1 MRAKRASQRAAA
13 LLCAAALLVNL
24 ISTAWAASAFLRV
37 GSASAVPGET
47 RSVYVS
53 GSNLDKLAGVQGIVS
68 YDNTALELTGA
79 AMVGAFS
86 ALGTVNTETAGQVS
100 FNGACLDGI
109 SGSQNILRLDFRVRP
124 DAAAG
129 EYLLDILIENAY
141 NTGLGAVPLNGAPG
155 VFTVTEP
162 QSTTKTLYFYSGSS
176 VSTLHKGE
184 QVSITACTY
193 GSQGLAAG
201 KLEFRYDAALFTYV
215 AAEPLAALS
224 GAVKSLDAS
233 RAGYVSAAFASEE
246 EIPGGELLR
255 LTLEAVADV
264 DADTS
269 VTFAA
274 SELYDTALAAMN
286 GVGFTQALT
295 LRKTEVTPE
304 TPALRVTMPAA
315 ARTDETITAVAVLD
329 SGSGLAAADFC
340 ISYDT
345 ALLTCTGV
353 KVSAGMESVD
363 GVCIVTNP
371 NFDGGQVK
379 FTFICEKGFVDE
391 AVLLTMTFQPEKEG
405 TVTLTPAIATSAVG
419 ADRQPIA
426 LDMCAAS
433 CEVKDPFFE
442 VTFRDEDGTVLSRQ
456 SVRYR
461 AAAVPPDAVKAPDEA
476 HHYELAGWGGDY
488 SSITADA
495 EFTARYTAIPHTE
508 VVDKAVEP
516 TCTKA
521 GLTEGK
527 HCSVC
532 GEVLVE
538 QEVVPAKGHTEVVDK
553 AVEPTC
559 TKTGLTEGKHCSV
572 CGEVLVEQTIV
583 PAKGHSWDSGK
594 ITIVPTCT
602 GTGVK
607 TYTCT
612 ACAATRTETVSATGH
627 TVVTVAKVEP
637 TCTQPGRAAGTK
649 CSVCGEVLSGL
660 TEIKATGHTEVIDAA
675 VEPTCTK
682 TGLTEGKHCSVCNK
696 VLVKQTIVPAKG
708 HSWDSGKITIAPT
721 CTGTGV
727 KTYTCTAC
735 AATRTETVSA
745 TGHTVV
751 TVAKVE
757 PTCTQPGRAAG
768 TKCSVCGEVLSG
780 LTEIKA
786 TGHTEVIDKAVA
798 PTCTKTGLTEGKHC
812 SVCSA
817 VLVEQKVVPAKGHIE
832 VVDKAVEPTCTETGL
847 TEGKHC
853 SVCGEVQVE
862 QEVVPAK
869 GHTEVIDKAV
879 EPTCTETGLTEGKHC
894 SVCGAVLV
902 EQEIVPAKGHTEVID
917 KTVKPTCTETGLTE
931 GKHCSVCNKVLVKQ
945 TIVPAKGH
953 RWDGGKITAAPTCT
967 GTGVKTYTCTACAAT
982 RTETVSATGHT
993 VVTVAKVEPTCTQPG
1008 RAAGTKCSVCGE
1020 ILSGLTEIKAT
1031 GHTEVIDAAVEPTC
1045 TETGLTEGKHC
1056 SVCNAV
1062 LVEQRVVPAKGHTE
1076 VVDKAVEPTC
1086 TETGLAEGKH
1096 CSVCNAVL
1104 VEQEVVPAKGHTEVI
1119 DKAVEPTCTET
1130 GLTEGKRCSVCGE
1143 VLVKQEVVPAKG
1155 HTEVIDKAVEPTCTK
1170 MGLTEG
1176 KHCSVCNAVLVEQ
1189 KVVPAKRHTEVIDK
1203 AVAPTCTKTGLT
1215 EGKHCSVCSAVLVE
1229 QEIVPAKGH
1238 IEVVDK
1244 AVEPT
1249 CTKTGLTEG
1258 KHCSVCSAVL
1268 VEQEIVPAKGHT
1280 EVVDK
1285 AVEPTC
1291 TETGLTEGKHCSV
1304 CGEVLVEQK
1313 VVPAKG
1319 HTEVIDK
1326 AVAPTCTK
1334 TGLTEG
1340 KHCSVCGEVLVE
1352 QEVVPAKGHTEVVD
1366 KAVEPTCTETGL
1378 TEGKHCSVC
1387 SAVLVEQEVVPAK
1400 GHTEVVD
1407 KAVEPTCTKTGLTEG
1422 KHCSVCGEVLVEQE
1436 VVPALGFTVSGSV
1449 AGVTDNAMVTLLKD
1463 GVVAARGDV
1472 RADGGFLLSGLRIGA
1487 GTYTLRVDGGGCV
1500 AWEMPV
1506 ALSDDSGS
1514 ANVACLL
1521 RRIGDV
1527 NGDGTGA
1534 EDALQCTLDL
1544 QTLYDYLA
1552 LRQVPGSFCDS
1563 ADAARN
1569 ELLVRYFLRLA
1580 DVNEDGQV
1588 DILDYQRLYLLARN
1602 G

>member
-1 MRAKRASQRAAA
+1 MRAKCASRRAAA

-37 GSASAVPGET
+37 GSASAAPGET

-68 YDNTALELTGA
+68 YDSAALELTGA

-109 SGSQNILRLDFRVRP
+109 SGSQSILRLDFRVRP

-141 NTGLGAVPLNGAPG
+141 NTGLVAVPLSGASG

-162 QSTTKTLYFYSGSS
+162 QSTTKTLYFCSGSS

-184 QVSITACTY
+184 QVSITARTY

-201 KLEFRYDAALFTYV
+201 KLEFRYDAVLFTCV
-215 AAEPLAALS
+215 AAELLSALS
-224 GAVKSLDAS
+224 GAMKSLDTS

-315 ARTDETITAVAVLD
+315 ARTNETITAVATLD

-371 NFDGGQVK
+371 NFDGGQVN

-391 AVLLTMTFQPEKEG
+391 AELLTMTFQPEKEG
-405 TVTLTPAIATSAVG
+405 TVTLTPTVTTSAVG

-442 VTFRDEDGTVLSRQ
+442 VTFRDEDGAVLSRQ

-476 HHYELAGWGGDY
+476 HHYELAGWSGDY

-508 VVDKAVEP
+508 A
-516 TCTKA
+516 
-521 GLTEGK
+521 
-527 HCSVC
+527 
-532 GEVLVE
+532 
-538 QEVVPAKGHTEVVDK
+538 VDK

-572 CGEVLVEQTIV
+572 C
-583 PAKGHSWDSGK
+583 
-594 ITIVPTCT
+594 
-602 GTGVK
+602 
-607 TYTCT
+607 
-612 ACAATRTETVSATGH
+612 SA
-627 TVVTVAKVEP
+627 
-637 TCTQPGRAAGTK
+637 
-649 CSVCGEVLSGL
+649 
-660 TEIKATGHTEVIDAA
+660 
-675 VEPTCTK
+675 
-682 TGLTEGKHCSVCNK
+682 
-696 VLVKQTIVPAKG
+696 
-708 HSWDSGKITIAPT
+708 
-721 CTGTGV
+721 
-727 KTYTCTAC
+727 
-735 AATRTETVSA
+735 
-745 TGHTVV
+745 
-751 TVAKVE
+751 
-757 PTCTQPGRAAG
+757 
-768 TKCSVCGEVLSG
+768 
-780 LTEIKA
+780 
-786 TGHTEVIDKAVA
+786 
-798 PTCTKTGLTEGKHC
+798 
-812 SVCSA
+812 
-817 VLVEQKVVPAKGHIE
+817 
-832 VVDKAVEPTCTETGL
+832 
-847 TEGKHC
+847 
-853 SVCGEVQVE
+853 
-862 QEVVPAK
+862 
-869 GHTEVIDKAV
+869 
-879 EPTCTETGLTEGKHC
+879 
-894 SVCGAVLV
+894 
-902 EQEIVPAKGHTEVID
+902 
-917 KTVKPTCTETGLTE
+917 
-931 GKHCSVCNKVLVKQ
+931 
-945 TIVPAKGH
+945 
-953 RWDGGKITAAPTCT
+953 
-967 GTGVKTYTCTACAAT
+967 
-982 RTETVSATGHT
+982 
-993 VVTVAKVEPTCTQPG
+993 
-1008 RAAGTKCSVCGE
+1008 
-1020 ILSGLTEIKAT
+1020 
-1031 GHTEVIDAAVEPTC
+1031 
-1045 TETGLTEGKHC
+1045 
-1056 SVCNAV
+1056 
-1062 LVEQRVVPAKGHTE
+1062 
-1076 VVDKAVEPTC
+1076 
-1086 TETGLAEGKH
+1086 
-1096 CSVCNAVL
+1096 
-1104 VEQEVVPAKGHTEVI
+1104 
-1119 DKAVEPTCTET
+1119 
-1130 GLTEGKRCSVCGE
+1130 

-1155 HTEVIDKAVEPTCTK
+1155 HTEVI
-1170 MGLTEG
+1170 
-1176 KHCSVCNAVLVEQ
+1176 
-1189 KVVPAKRHTEVIDK
+1189 
-1203 AVAPTCTKTGLT
+1203 
-1215 EGKHCSVCSAVLVE
+1215 
-1229 QEIVPAKGH
+1229 
-1238 IEVVDK
+1238 DK

-1268 VEQEIVPAKGHT
+1268 VEQK
-1280 EVVDK
+1280 
-1285 AVEPTC
+1285 
-1291 TETGLTEGKHCSV
+1291 
-1304 CGEVLVEQK
+1304 
-1313 VVPAKG
+1313 
-1319 HTEVIDK
+1319 
-1326 AVAPTCTK
+1326 
-1334 TGLTEG
+1334 
-1340 KHCSVCGEVLVE
+1340 
-1352 QEVVPAKGHTEVVD
+1352 
-1366 KAVEPTCTETGL
+1366 
-1378 TEGKHCSVC
+1378 
-1387 SAVLVEQEVVPAK
+1387 
-1400 GHTEVVD
+1400 
-1407 KAVEPTCTKTGLTEG
+1407 
-1422 KHCSVCGEVLVEQE
+1422 

-1521 RRIGDV
+1521 LRIGDV

>member
-1 MRAKRASQRAAA
+1 MRAKCASRRAAA

-37 GSASAVPGET
+37 CSASAAPGET

-53 GSNLDKLAGVQGIVS
+53 GSNLEALAGVQGIVS
-68 YDNTALELTGA
+68 YDSAALELTGA
-79 AMVGAFS
+79 AVVGAFS

-109 SGSQNILRLDFRVRP
+109 SGSQNILRLDFRVKA
-124 DAAAG
+124 DAAPG
-129 EYLLDILIENAY
+129 DYLLDILIENAY
-141 NTGLGAVPLNGAPG
+141 NTGLVTVPLSGVSG

-184 QVSITACTY
+184 QVSITARTY

-201 KLEFRYDAALFTYV
+201 KLEFRYDAALFTCV
-215 AAEPLAALS
+215 TAEPLAALS
-224 GAVKSLDAS
+224 GAVKSLDTS

-329 SGSGLAAADFC
+329 RGSGLAAADFC

-379 FTFICEKGFVDE
+379 FTFICEKGFADGAELV
-391 AVLLTMTFQPEKEG
+391 TMTFQPTKEG
-405 TVTLTPAIATSAVG
+405 AVTLTPTVATSAVG
-419 ADRQPIA
+419 VDRRPIA

-433 CEVKDPFFE
+433 CEVKDPFFA

-508 VVDKAVEP
+508 VVEKAVEP
-516 TCTKA
+516 TCTK
-521 GLTEGK
+521 
-527 HCSVC
+527 
-532 GEVLVE
+532 
-538 QEVVPAKGHTEVVDK
+538 
-553 AVEPTC
+553 
-559 TKTGLTEGKHCSV
+559 
-572 CGEVLVEQTIV
+572 
-583 PAKGHSWDSGK
+583 
-594 ITIVPTCT
+594 
-602 GTGVK
+602 
-607 TYTCT
+607 
-612 ACAATRTETVSATGH
+612 
-627 TVVTVAKVEP
+627 
-637 TCTQPGRAAGTK
+637 
-649 CSVCGEVLSGL
+649 
-660 TEIKATGHTEVIDAA
+660 
-675 VEPTCTK
+675 
-682 TGLTEGKHCSVCNK
+682 
-696 VLVKQTIVPAKG
+696 
-708 HSWDSGKITIAPT
+708 
-721 CTGTGV
+721 
-727 KTYTCTAC
+727 
-735 AATRTETVSA
+735 
-745 TGHTVV
+745 
-751 TVAKVE
+751 
-757 PTCTQPGRAAG
+757 
-768 TKCSVCGEVLSG
+768 
-780 LTEIKA
+780 
-786 TGHTEVIDKAVA
+786 
-798 PTCTKTGLTEGKHC
+798 
-812 SVCSA
+812 
-817 VLVEQKVVPAKGHIE
+817 
-832 VVDKAVEPTCTETGL
+832 
-847 TEGKHC
+847 
-853 SVCGEVQVE
+853 
-862 QEVVPAK
+862 
-869 GHTEVIDKAV
+869 
-879 EPTCTETGLTEGKHC
+879 
-894 SVCGAVLV
+894 
-902 EQEIVPAKGHTEVID
+902 
-917 KTVKPTCTETGLTE
+917 
-931 GKHCSVCNKVLVKQ
+931 
-945 TIVPAKGH
+945 
-953 RWDGGKITAAPTCT
+953 
-967 GTGVKTYTCTACAAT
+967 
-982 RTETVSATGHT
+982 
-993 VVTVAKVEPTCTQPG
+993 
-1008 RAAGTKCSVCGE
+1008 
-1020 ILSGLTEIKAT
+1020 
-1031 GHTEVIDAAVEPTC
+1031 
-1045 TETGLTEGKHC
+1045 
-1056 SVCNAV
+1056 
-1062 LVEQRVVPAKGHTE
+1062 
-1076 VVDKAVEPTC
+1076 
-1086 TETGLAEGKH
+1086 
-1096 CSVCNAVL
+1096 
-1104 VEQEVVPAKGHTEVI
+1104 
-1119 DKAVEPTCTET
+1119 
-1130 GLTEGKRCSVCGE
+1130 
-1143 VLVKQEVVPAKG
+1143 
-1155 HTEVIDKAVEPTCTK
+1155 
-1170 MGLTEG
+1170 
-1176 KHCSVCNAVLVEQ
+1176 
-1189 KVVPAKRHTEVIDK
+1189 
-1203 AVAPTCTKTGLT
+1203 
-1215 EGKHCSVCSAVLVE
+1215 
-1229 QEIVPAKGH
+1229 
-1238 IEVVDK
+1238 
-1244 AVEPT
+1244 
-1249 CTKTGLTEG
+1249 
-1258 KHCSVCSAVL
+1258 
-1268 VEQEIVPAKGHT
+1268 
-1280 EVVDK
+1280 
-1285 AVEPTC
+1285 
-1291 TETGLTEGKHCSV
+1291 TGLTEGKHCSV

-1326 AVAPTCTK
+1326 AVEPTCTE

-1340 KHCSVCGEVLVE
+1340 KHCSVCNAVLVE
-1352 QEVVPAKGHTEVVD
+1352 QKIVPAKGHTEVVD
-1366 KAVEPTCTETGL
+1366 KAVAPTCTKTGL

-1387 SAVLVEQEVVPAK
+1387 SAVLVEQK
-1400 GHTEVVD
+1400 
-1407 KAVEPTCTKTGLTEG
+1407 
-1422 KHCSVCGEVLVEQE
+1422 

-1449 AGVTDNAMVTLLKD
+1449 AGATDNAMVTLLKD

-1514 ANVACLL
+1514 ANVACWLL
-1521 RRIGDV
+1521 RIGDV

-1563 ADAARN
+1563 TDAARN

-1580 DVNEDGQV
+1580 DVNEDGRV

>member
-1 MRAKRASQRAAA
+1 MKAKRASRRAAA

-37 GSASAVPGET
+37 GSASAAPGET

-53 GSNLDKLAGVQGIVS
+53 GSNLEALAGVQGIVS
-68 YDNTALELTGA
+68 YDDTALELTGA

-141 NTGLGAVPLNGAPG
+141 NTGLATVPLSGASG

-201 KLEFRYDAALFTYV
+201 KLEFRYDAALFTCV

-224 GAVKSLDAS
+224 GAVKSLDTS

-264 DADTS
+264 NADTS

-286 GVGFTQALT
+286 GVGFTRALA
-295 LRKTEVTPE
+295 LRKAEVTPE
-304 TPALRVTMPAA
+304 VPALRVTMPAA
-315 ARTDETITAVAVLD
+315 ARTNKTITAVATLD

-363 GVCIVTNP
+363 GVCIETNP
-371 NFDGGQVK
+371 KIDGGQVK
-379 FTFICEKGFVDE
+379 FTFICAKGFADGAELV
-391 AVLLTMTFQPEKEG
+391 TMTFQPKKEG
-405 TVTLTPAIATSAVG
+405 AVTLTPTITTSAVG
-419 ADRQPIA
+419 ADRRPIA

-508 VVDKAVEP
+508 A
-516 TCTKA
+516 
-521 GLTEGK
+521 
-527 HCSVC
+527 
-532 GEVLVE
+532 
-538 QEVVPAKGHTEVVDK
+538 
-553 AVEPTC
+553 
-559 TKTGLTEGKHCSV
+559 
-572 CGEVLVEQTIV
+572 
-583 PAKGHSWDSGK
+583 
-594 ITIVPTCT
+594 
-602 GTGVK
+602 
-607 TYTCT
+607 
-612 ACAATRTETVSATGH
+612 
-627 TVVTVAKVEP
+627 
-637 TCTQPGRAAGTK
+637 
-649 CSVCGEVLSGL
+649 
-660 TEIKATGHTEVIDAA
+660 
-675 VEPTCTK
+675 
-682 TGLTEGKHCSVCNK
+682 
-696 VLVKQTIVPAKG
+696 
-708 HSWDSGKITIAPT
+708 
-721 CTGTGV
+721 
-727 KTYTCTAC
+727 
-735 AATRTETVSA
+735 
-745 TGHTVV
+745 
-751 TVAKVE
+751 
-757 PTCTQPGRAAG
+757 
-768 TKCSVCGEVLSG
+768 
-780 LTEIKA
+780 
-786 TGHTEVIDKAVA
+786 
-798 PTCTKTGLTEGKHC
+798 
-812 SVCSA
+812 
-817 VLVEQKVVPAKGHIE
+817 
-832 VVDKAVEPTCTETGL
+832 
-847 TEGKHC
+847 
-853 SVCGEVQVE
+853 
-862 QEVVPAK
+862 
-869 GHTEVIDKAV
+869 
-879 EPTCTETGLTEGKHC
+879 
-894 SVCGAVLV
+894 
-902 EQEIVPAKGHTEVID
+902 
-917 KTVKPTCTETGLTE
+917 
-931 GKHCSVCNKVLVKQ
+931 
-945 TIVPAKGH
+945 
-953 RWDGGKITAAPTCT
+953 
-967 GTGVKTYTCTACAAT
+967 
-982 RTETVSATGHT
+982 
-993 VVTVAKVEPTCTQPG
+993 
-1008 RAAGTKCSVCGE
+1008 
-1020 ILSGLTEIKAT
+1020 
-1031 GHTEVIDAAVEPTC
+1031 
-1045 TETGLTEGKHC
+1045 
-1056 SVCNAV
+1056 
-1062 LVEQRVVPAKGHTE
+1062 
-1076 VVDKAVEPTC
+1076 
-1086 TETGLAEGKH
+1086 
-1096 CSVCNAVL
+1096 
-1104 VEQEVVPAKGHTEVI
+1104 
-1119 DKAVEPTCTET
+1119 
-1130 GLTEGKRCSVCGE
+1130 
-1143 VLVKQEVVPAKG
+1143 
-1155 HTEVIDKAVEPTCTK
+1155 
-1170 MGLTEG
+1170 
-1176 KHCSVCNAVLVEQ
+1176 
-1189 KVVPAKRHTEVIDK
+1189 
-1203 AVAPTCTKTGLT
+1203 
-1215 EGKHCSVCSAVLVE
+1215 
-1229 QEIVPAKGH
+1229 
-1238 IEVVDK
+1238 
-1244 AVEPT
+1244 
-1249 CTKTGLTEG
+1249 
-1258 KHCSVCSAVL
+1258 
-1268 VEQEIVPAKGHT
+1268 
-1280 EVVDK
+1280 
-1285 AVEPTC
+1285 
-1291 TETGLTEGKHCSV
+1291 
-1304 CGEVLVEQK
+1304 
-1313 VVPAKG
+1313 
-1319 HTEVIDK
+1319 
-1326 AVAPTCTK
+1326 
-1334 TGLTEG
+1334 
-1340 KHCSVCGEVLVE
+1340 
-1352 QEVVPAKGHTEVVD
+1352 VD

-1387 SAVLVEQEVVPAK
+1387 SAVLVK
-1400 GHTEVVD
+1400 
-1407 KAVEPTCTKTGLTEG
+1407 
-1422 KHCSVCGEVLVEQE
+1422 QE

-1449 AGVTDNAMVTLLKD
+1449 AGATDNAMVTLLKD

-1521 RRIGDV
+1521 LRIGDV

-1563 ADAARN
+1563 PDAARN

-1580 DVNEDGQV
+1580 DVNEDGRV

>member
-1 MRAKRASQRAAA
+1 MKAKRASQRAAA

-37 GSASAVPGET
+37 GRASAAPGET

-53 GSNLDKLAGVQGIVS
+53 GSNLEALAGVQGMVS
-68 YDNTALELTGA
+68 YDDTALELTGA

-86 ALGTVNTETAGQVS
+86 ALGTVNTETAGRVS
-100 FNGACLDGI
+100 FNGACLGGI
-109 SGSQNILRLDFRVRP
+109 SGSQSILRLDFRVRP

-141 NTGLGAVPLNGAPG
+141 NTGLVAVPLSGASG
-155 VFTVTEP
+155 VFAVAEP
-162 QSTTKTLYFYSGSS
+162 QTTTKTLYFYSGSS
-176 VSTLHKGE
+176 VPTLHKGE

-201 KLEFRYDAALFTYV
+201 KLEFRYDAALFTCV

-224 GAVKSLDAS
+224 GAVKSLDTS

-295 LRKTEVTPE
+295 LRRAEVTPE

-315 ARTDETITAVAVLD
+315 ARTNETITAVATLD

-363 GVCIVTNP
+363 GVCIETNP
-371 NFDGGQVK
+371 KIDGGQVK
-379 FTFICEKGFVDE
+379 FTFICAKGFADGAELV
-391 AVLLTMTFQPEKEG
+391 TMTFQPKKEG
-405 TVTLTPAIATSAVG
+405 AVTLTPTVTTSAVG
-419 ADRQPIA
+419 ADRRPIA

-461 AAAVPPDAVKAPDEA
+461 AAAVPPDAVRAPDEA

-508 VVDKAVEP
+508 A
-516 TCTKA
+516 
-521 GLTEGK
+521 
-527 HCSVC
+527 
-532 GEVLVE
+532 
-538 QEVVPAKGHTEVVDK
+538 
-553 AVEPTC
+553 
-559 TKTGLTEGKHCSV
+559 
-572 CGEVLVEQTIV
+572 
-583 PAKGHSWDSGK
+583 
-594 ITIVPTCT
+594 
-602 GTGVK
+602 
-607 TYTCT
+607 
-612 ACAATRTETVSATGH
+612 
-627 TVVTVAKVEP
+627 
-637 TCTQPGRAAGTK
+637 
-649 CSVCGEVLSGL
+649 
-660 TEIKATGHTEVIDAA
+660 
-675 VEPTCTK
+675 
-682 TGLTEGKHCSVCNK
+682 
-696 VLVKQTIVPAKG
+696 
-708 HSWDSGKITIAPT
+708 
-721 CTGTGV
+721 
-727 KTYTCTAC
+727 
-735 AATRTETVSA
+735 
-745 TGHTVV
+745 
-751 TVAKVE
+751 
-757 PTCTQPGRAAG
+757 
-768 TKCSVCGEVLSG
+768 
-780 LTEIKA
+780 
-786 TGHTEVIDKAVA
+786 
-798 PTCTKTGLTEGKHC
+798 
-812 SVCSA
+812 
-817 VLVEQKVVPAKGHIE
+817 
-832 VVDKAVEPTCTETGL
+832 
-847 TEGKHC
+847 
-853 SVCGEVQVE
+853 
-862 QEVVPAK
+862 
-869 GHTEVIDKAV
+869 
-879 EPTCTETGLTEGKHC
+879 
-894 SVCGAVLV
+894 
-902 EQEIVPAKGHTEVID
+902 
-917 KTVKPTCTETGLTE
+917 
-931 GKHCSVCNKVLVKQ
+931 
-945 TIVPAKGH
+945 
-953 RWDGGKITAAPTCT
+953 
-967 GTGVKTYTCTACAAT
+967 
-982 RTETVSATGHT
+982 
-993 VVTVAKVEPTCTQPG
+993 
-1008 RAAGTKCSVCGE
+1008 
-1020 ILSGLTEIKAT
+1020 
-1031 GHTEVIDAAVEPTC
+1031 
-1045 TETGLTEGKHC
+1045 
-1056 SVCNAV
+1056 
-1062 LVEQRVVPAKGHTE
+1062 
-1076 VVDKAVEPTC
+1076 
-1086 TETGLAEGKH
+1086 
-1096 CSVCNAVL
+1096 
-1104 VEQEVVPAKGHTEVI
+1104 
-1119 DKAVEPTCTET
+1119 
-1130 GLTEGKRCSVCGE
+1130 
-1143 VLVKQEVVPAKG
+1143 
-1155 HTEVIDKAVEPTCTK
+1155 
-1170 MGLTEG
+1170 
-1176 KHCSVCNAVLVEQ
+1176 
-1189 KVVPAKRHTEVIDK
+1189 
-1203 AVAPTCTKTGLT
+1203 
-1215 EGKHCSVCSAVLVE
+1215 
-1229 QEIVPAKGH
+1229 
-1238 IEVVDK
+1238 VDK

-1268 VEQEIVPAKGHT
+1268 VEQEVVKANGHT

-1285 AVEPTC
+1285 AAE
-1291 TETGLTEGKHCSV
+1291 
-1304 CGEVLVEQK
+1304 
-1313 VVPAKG
+1313 
-1319 HTEVIDK
+1319 
-1326 AVAPTCTK
+1326 PTCTK

-1352 QEVVPAKGHTEVVD
+1352 QEVVPAKGHTEVID
-1366 KAVEPTCTETGL
+1366 AAVEPTCTE
-1378 TEGKHCSVC
+1378 
-1387 SAVLVEQEVVPAK
+1387 
-1400 GHTEVVD
+1400 
-1407 KAVEPTCTKTGLTEG
+1407 TGLTEG

-1449 AGVTDNAMVTLLKD
+1449 VGVTDNAMVTLLKD

-1521 RRIGDV
+1521 LRIGDV

-1552 LRQVPGSFCDS
+1552 LGQVPGSFCDS

>member
-1 MRAKRASQRAAA
+1 MRAKRASRRAAA

-37 GSASAVPGET
+37 GSASAAPGET

-53 GSNLDKLAGVQGIVS
+53 GSNLEALAGVQGIVS
-68 YDNTALELTGA
+68 YDDTALELTGA

-109 SGSQNILRLDFRVRP
+109 SGSQSILRLDFRVRP

-141 NTGLGAVPLNGAPG
+141 NTDPVAVPLSGASG

-184 QVSITACTY
+184 QVSITARTY

-201 KLEFRYDAALFTYV
+201 KLEFRYDAALFTCV
-215 AAEPLAALS
+215 AAEPLSALS
-224 GAVKSLDAS
+224 GAMKSLDIS

-255 LTLEAVADV
+255 LTLEEVADV

-286 GVGFTQALT
+286 GIGFTQTLT

-304 TPALRVTMPAA
+304 TPALRVTVPAA

-329 SGSGLAAADFC
+329 RGSGLAGADFC
-340 ISYDT
+340 VSYDT

-371 NFDGGQVK
+371 KIDGGQVK
-379 FTFICEKGFVDE
+379 FTFICAKGFADE
-391 AVLLTMTFQPEKEG
+391 AVLLTMTFQPKKEG
-405 TVTLTPAIATSAVG
+405 AVTLTPTDTTSAVG
-419 ADRQPIA
+419 ADRRPIA

-516 TCTKA
+516 TCTK
-521 GLTEGK
+521 
-527 HCSVC
+527 
-532 GEVLVE
+532 
-538 QEVVPAKGHTEVVDK
+538 
-553 AVEPTC
+553 
-559 TKTGLTEGKHCSV
+559 
-572 CGEVLVEQTIV
+572 
-583 PAKGHSWDSGK
+583 
-594 ITIVPTCT
+594 
-602 GTGVK
+602 
-607 TYTCT
+607 
-612 ACAATRTETVSATGH
+612 
-627 TVVTVAKVEP
+627 
-637 TCTQPGRAAGTK
+637 
-649 CSVCGEVLSGL
+649 
-660 TEIKATGHTEVIDAA
+660 
-675 VEPTCTK
+675 
-682 TGLTEGKHCSVCNK
+682 
-696 VLVKQTIVPAKG
+696 
-708 HSWDSGKITIAPT
+708 
-721 CTGTGV
+721 
-727 KTYTCTAC
+727 
-735 AATRTETVSA
+735 
-745 TGHTVV
+745 
-751 TVAKVE
+751 
-757 PTCTQPGRAAG
+757 
-768 TKCSVCGEVLSG
+768 
-780 LTEIKA
+780 
-786 TGHTEVIDKAVA
+786 
-798 PTCTKTGLTEGKHC
+798 
-812 SVCSA
+812 
-817 VLVEQKVVPAKGHIE
+817 
-832 VVDKAVEPTCTETGL
+832 
-847 TEGKHC
+847 
-853 SVCGEVQVE
+853 
-862 QEVVPAK
+862 
-869 GHTEVIDKAV
+869 
-879 EPTCTETGLTEGKHC
+879 
-894 SVCGAVLV
+894 
-902 EQEIVPAKGHTEVID
+902 
-917 KTVKPTCTETGLTE
+917 
-931 GKHCSVCNKVLVKQ
+931 
-945 TIVPAKGH
+945 
-953 RWDGGKITAAPTCT
+953 
-967 GTGVKTYTCTACAAT
+967 
-982 RTETVSATGHT
+982 
-993 VVTVAKVEPTCTQPG
+993 
-1008 RAAGTKCSVCGE
+1008 
-1020 ILSGLTEIKAT
+1020 
-1031 GHTEVIDAAVEPTC
+1031 
-1045 TETGLTEGKHC
+1045 
-1056 SVCNAV
+1056 
-1062 LVEQRVVPAKGHTE
+1062 
-1076 VVDKAVEPTC
+1076 
-1086 TETGLAEGKH
+1086 
-1096 CSVCNAVL
+1096 
-1104 VEQEVVPAKGHTEVI
+1104 
-1119 DKAVEPTCTET
+1119 
-1130 GLTEGKRCSVCGE
+1130 
-1143 VLVKQEVVPAKG
+1143 
-1155 HTEVIDKAVEPTCTK
+1155 
-1170 MGLTEG
+1170 
-1176 KHCSVCNAVLVEQ
+1176 
-1189 KVVPAKRHTEVIDK
+1189 
-1203 AVAPTCTKTGLT
+1203 
-1215 EGKHCSVCSAVLVE
+1215 
-1229 QEIVPAKGH
+1229 
-1238 IEVVDK
+1238 
-1244 AVEPT
+1244 
-1249 CTKTGLTEG
+1249 
-1258 KHCSVCSAVL
+1258 
-1268 VEQEIVPAKGHT
+1268 
-1280 EVVDK
+1280 
-1285 AVEPTC
+1285 
-1291 TETGLTEGKHCSV
+1291 
-1304 CGEVLVEQK
+1304 
-1313 VVPAKG
+1313 
-1319 HTEVIDK
+1319 
-1326 AVAPTCTK
+1326 

-1352 QEVVPAKGHTEVVD
+1352 QEVVPAKGHTEVID
-1366 KAVEPTCTETGL
+1366 AAVEPTCTKTGL

-1387 SAVLVEQEVVPAK
+1387 GEVLVEQEVVKAK
-1400 GHTEVVD
+1400 GHTEVID
-1407 KAVEPTCTKTGLTEG
+1407 GAVEPTCTKTGLTEG

-1449 AGVTDNAMVTLLKD
+1449 AGATDNAMVTLLKD

-1521 RRIGDV
+1521 LRIGDV

-1534 EDALQCTLDL
+1534 EDALPCTLDL

-1552 LRQVPGSFCDS
+1552 LRQVPGSFYDS

>member
-1 MRAKRASQRAAA
+1 MKAKRASRRAAA

-37 GSASAVPGET
+37 GSASAAPGET

-53 GSNLDKLAGVQGIVS
+53 GSNLEALAGVEGIVS

-129 EYLLDILIENAY
+129 EYLLGILIENAY
-141 NTGLGAVPLNGAPG
+141 NTGLVTVSLSGASG

-184 QVSITACTY
+184 QVSITARTY

-201 KLEFRYDAALFTYV
+201 KLEFRYDAALFTCV
-215 AAEPLAALS
+215 AAEPLSALS
-224 GAVKSLDAS
+224 GAMKSLDTS

-255 LTLEAVADV
+255 LTLEAAADV

-286 GVGFTQALT
+286 GIGFTQALT

-315 ARTDETITAVAVLD
+315 ARTNETITAVAVLD
-329 SGSGLAAADFC
+329 RGSGLAAADFC

-363 GVCIVTNP
+363 GVCIETNP
-371 NFDGGQVK
+371 KIDGGHVK
-379 FTFICEKGFVDE
+379 FTFICEKGLADGAELVT
-391 AVLLTMTFQPEKEG
+391 VTFQPKKEG
-405 TVTLTPAIATSAVG
+405 AVTLTPTVTTSAVG

-442 VTFRDEDGTVLSRQ
+442 VTFRDEGGTVLSRQ

-516 TCTKA
+516 TCT
-521 GLTEGK
+521 
-527 HCSVC
+527 
-532 GEVLVE
+532 
-538 QEVVPAKGHTEVVDK
+538 
-553 AVEPTC
+553 
-559 TKTGLTEGKHCSV
+559 
-572 CGEVLVEQTIV
+572 
-583 PAKGHSWDSGK
+583 
-594 ITIVPTCT
+594 
-602 GTGVK
+602 
-607 TYTCT
+607 
-612 ACAATRTETVSATGH
+612 
-627 TVVTVAKVEP
+627 
-637 TCTQPGRAAGTK
+637 
-649 CSVCGEVLSGL
+649 
-660 TEIKATGHTEVIDAA
+660 
-675 VEPTCTK
+675 
-682 TGLTEGKHCSVCNK
+682 
-696 VLVKQTIVPAKG
+696 
-708 HSWDSGKITIAPT
+708 
-721 CTGTGV
+721 
-727 KTYTCTAC
+727 
-735 AATRTETVSA
+735 
-745 TGHTVV
+745 
-751 TVAKVE
+751 
-757 PTCTQPGRAAG
+757 
-768 TKCSVCGEVLSG
+768 
-780 LTEIKA
+780 
-786 TGHTEVIDKAVA
+786 
-798 PTCTKTGLTEGKHC
+798 
-812 SVCSA
+812 
-817 VLVEQKVVPAKGHIE
+817 
-832 VVDKAVEPTCTETGL
+832 
-847 TEGKHC
+847 
-853 SVCGEVQVE
+853 
-862 QEVVPAK
+862 
-869 GHTEVIDKAV
+869 
-879 EPTCTETGLTEGKHC
+879 
-894 SVCGAVLV
+894 
-902 EQEIVPAKGHTEVID
+902 
-917 KTVKPTCTETGLTE
+917 
-931 GKHCSVCNKVLVKQ
+931 
-945 TIVPAKGH
+945 
-953 RWDGGKITAAPTCT
+953 
-967 GTGVKTYTCTACAAT
+967 
-982 RTETVSATGHT
+982 
-993 VVTVAKVEPTCTQPG
+993 
-1008 RAAGTKCSVCGE
+1008 
-1020 ILSGLTEIKAT
+1020 
-1031 GHTEVIDAAVEPTC
+1031 
-1045 TETGLTEGKHC
+1045 ETGLTEGKHC

-1062 LVEQRVVPAKGHTE
+1062 LVEQEVVKAKGHTE
-1076 VVDKAVEPTC
+1076 VVDKAVAPTC
-1086 TETGLAEGKH
+1086 TVT
-1096 CSVCNAVL
+1096 
-1104 VEQEVVPAKGHTEVI
+1104 
-1119 DKAVEPTCTET
+1119 
-1130 GLTEGKRCSVCGE
+1130 
-1143 VLVKQEVVPAKG
+1143 
-1155 HTEVIDKAVEPTCTK
+1155 
-1170 MGLTEG
+1170 GLTEG

-1189 KVVPAKRHTEVIDK
+1189 
-1203 AVAPTCTKTGLT
+1203 
-1215 EGKHCSVCSAVLVE
+1215 
-1229 QEIVPAKGH
+1229 EIVPAKGH
-1238 IEVVDK
+1238 TEVVDK

-1268 VEQEIVPAKGHT
+1268 VEQE
-1280 EVVDK
+1280 
-1285 AVEPTC
+1285 
-1291 TETGLTEGKHCSV
+1291 
-1304 CGEVLVEQK
+1304 
-1313 VVPAKG
+1313 
-1319 HTEVIDK
+1319 
-1326 AVAPTCTK
+1326 
-1334 TGLTEG
+1334 
-1340 KHCSVCGEVLVE
+1340 
-1352 QEVVPAKGHTEVVD
+1352 
-1366 KAVEPTCTETGL
+1366 
-1378 TEGKHCSVC
+1378 
-1387 SAVLVEQEVVPAK
+1387 
-1400 GHTEVVD
+1400 
-1407 KAVEPTCTKTGLTEG
+1407 
-1422 KHCSVCGEVLVEQE
+1422 

-1449 AGVTDNAMVTLLKD
+1449 DGATDNAMVTLLKD

-1521 RRIGDV
+1521 LRIGDV

>member
-1 MRAKRASQRAAA
+1 MKAKRASRRAAA

-37 GSASAVPGET
+37 GSASAAPGET

-53 GSNLDKLAGVQGIVS
+53 GSNLEALAGVQGIVS
-68 YDNTALELTGA
+68 YDDTALELTGA

-109 SGSQNILRLDFRVRP
+109 SGSQSILRLDFRVRP

-141 NTGLGAVPLNGAPG
+141 NTGLVTVSLSGASG

-201 KLEFRYDAALFTYV
+201 KLEFRYDAALFTCV

-255 LTLEAVADV
+255 LTLEAAADV

-286 GVGFTQALT
+286 GIGFTRTLA
-295 LRKTEVTPE
+295 LRKAEVTPE
-304 TPALRVTMPAA
+304 VPALRVTMPAA

-363 GVCIVTNP
+363 GVCIETNP
-371 NFDGGQVK
+371 KIDGGQVK
-379 FTFICEKGFVDE
+379 FTFICAKGFADGAELV
-391 AVLLTMTFQPEKEG
+391 TMTFQPEKEG
-405 TVTLTPAIATSAVG
+405 TVTLTPTVTTSAVG

-508 VVDKAVEP
+508 VVDKAVAP

-538 QEVVPAKGHTEVVDK
+538 QK
-553 AVEPTC
+553 
-559 TKTGLTEGKHCSV
+559 
-572 CGEVLVEQTIV
+572 
-583 PAKGHSWDSGK
+583 
-594 ITIVPTCT
+594 
-602 GTGVK
+602 
-607 TYTCT
+607 
-612 ACAATRTETVSATGH
+612 
-627 TVVTVAKVEP
+627 
-637 TCTQPGRAAGTK
+637 
-649 CSVCGEVLSGL
+649 
-660 TEIKATGHTEVIDAA
+660 
-675 VEPTCTK
+675 
-682 TGLTEGKHCSVCNK
+682 
-696 VLVKQTIVPAKG
+696 
-708 HSWDSGKITIAPT
+708 
-721 CTGTGV
+721 
-727 KTYTCTAC
+727 
-735 AATRTETVSA
+735 
-745 TGHTVV
+745 
-751 TVAKVE
+751 
-757 PTCTQPGRAAG
+757 
-768 TKCSVCGEVLSG
+768 
-780 LTEIKA
+780 
-786 TGHTEVIDKAVA
+786 
-798 PTCTKTGLTEGKHC
+798 
-812 SVCSA
+812 
-817 VLVEQKVVPAKGHIE
+817 
-832 VVDKAVEPTCTETGL
+832 
-847 TEGKHC
+847 
-853 SVCGEVQVE
+853 
-862 QEVVPAK
+862 
-869 GHTEVIDKAV
+869 
-879 EPTCTETGLTEGKHC
+879 
-894 SVCGAVLV
+894 
-902 EQEIVPAKGHTEVID
+902 
-917 KTVKPTCTETGLTE
+917 
-931 GKHCSVCNKVLVKQ
+931 
-945 TIVPAKGH
+945 
-953 RWDGGKITAAPTCT
+953 
-967 GTGVKTYTCTACAAT
+967 
-982 RTETVSATGHT
+982 
-993 VVTVAKVEPTCTQPG
+993 
-1008 RAAGTKCSVCGE
+1008 
-1020 ILSGLTEIKAT
+1020 
-1031 GHTEVIDAAVEPTC
+1031 
-1045 TETGLTEGKHC
+1045 
-1056 SVCNAV
+1056 
-1062 LVEQRVVPAKGHTE
+1062 
-1076 VVDKAVEPTC
+1076 
-1086 TETGLAEGKH
+1086 
-1096 CSVCNAVL
+1096 
-1104 VEQEVVPAKGHTEVI
+1104 
-1119 DKAVEPTCTET
+1119 
-1130 GLTEGKRCSVCGE
+1130 
-1143 VLVKQEVVPAKG
+1143 
-1155 HTEVIDKAVEPTCTK
+1155 
-1170 MGLTEG
+1170 
-1176 KHCSVCNAVLVEQ
+1176 
-1189 KVVPAKRHTEVIDK
+1189 
-1203 AVAPTCTKTGLT
+1203 
-1215 EGKHCSVCSAVLVE
+1215 
-1229 QEIVPAKGH
+1229 
-1238 IEVVDK
+1238 
-1244 AVEPT
+1244 
-1249 CTKTGLTEG
+1249 
-1258 KHCSVCSAVL
+1258 
-1268 VEQEIVPAKGHT
+1268 
-1280 EVVDK
+1280 
-1285 AVEPTC
+1285 
-1291 TETGLTEGKHCSV
+1291 
-1304 CGEVLVEQK
+1304 
-1313 VVPAKG
+1313 
-1319 HTEVIDK
+1319 
-1326 AVAPTCTK
+1326 
-1334 TGLTEG
+1334 
-1340 KHCSVCGEVLVE
+1340 
-1352 QEVVPAKGHTEVVD
+1352 
-1366 KAVEPTCTETGL
+1366 
-1378 TEGKHCSVC
+1378 
-1387 SAVLVEQEVVPAK
+1387 
-1400 GHTEVVD
+1400 
-1407 KAVEPTCTKTGLTEG
+1407 
-1422 KHCSVCGEVLVEQE
+1422 

-1449 AGVTDNAMVTLLKD
+1449 DGATDNAVVTLLKD

-1514 ANVACLL
+1514 ANVDCLL
-1521 RRIGDV
+1521 LRIGDV

-1534 EDALQCTLDL
+1534 EDALRCTLDL

>member
-1 MRAKRASQRAAA
+1 MKAKRASRRAAA

-37 GSASAVPGET
+37 GSASAAPGET

-53 GSNLDKLAGVQGIVS
+53 GSNLESLAGVQGIVS
-68 YDNTALELTGA
+68 YDSAALELTGA

-86 ALGTVNTETAGQVS
+86 ALGTVNTETAGRVS

-109 SGSQNILRLDFRVRP
+109 SGSQSILRLDFRVKA
-124 DAAAG
+124 DAAPG
-129 EYLLDILIENAY
+129 DYLLDILIENAY
-141 NTGLGAVPLNGAPG
+141 NTGLATVPLSGAPG

-184 QVSITACTY
+184 QVSITARTY

-215 AAEPLAALS
+215 AAEPLSALS
-224 GAVKSLDAS
+224 GAVKSLDTS

-295 LRKTEVTPE
+295 LRKAEVTPE
-304 TPALRVTMPAA
+304 VPALRVTMPAA

-329 SGSGLAAADFC
+329 RGSGLAAADFC

-363 GVCIVTNP
+363 GVYIETNP
-371 NFDGGQVK
+371 HTDGGQVK
-379 FTFICEKGFVDE
+379 FTFICAKGFADGAELV
-391 AVLLTMTFQPEKEG
+391 TMTFQPEKEG
-405 TVTLTPAIATSAVG
+405 TVTLTPTAATSAVG

-442 VTFRDEDGTVLSRQ
+442 VTFRDEGGTVLSRQ

-461 AAAVPPDAVKAPDEA
+461 AAAVPPGAVKAPDEA

-508 VVDKAVEP
+508 VVDE
-516 TCTKA
+516 
-521 GLTEGK
+521 
-527 HCSVC
+527 
-532 GEVLVE
+532 
-538 QEVVPAKGHTEVVDK
+538 

-572 CGEVLVEQTIV
+572 CGEVLVEQE
-583 PAKGHSWDSGK
+583 
-594 ITIVPTCT
+594 IVPT
-602 GTGVK
+602 
-607 TYTCT
+607 
-612 ACAATRTETVSATGH
+612 
-627 TVVTVAKVEP
+627 
-637 TCTQPGRAAGTK
+637 
-649 CSVCGEVLSGL
+649 
-660 TEIKATGHTEVIDAA
+660 
-675 VEPTCTK
+675 
-682 TGLTEGKHCSVCNK
+682 
-696 VLVKQTIVPAKG
+696 
-708 HSWDSGKITIAPT
+708 
-721 CTGTGV
+721 
-727 KTYTCTAC
+727 
-735 AATRTETVSA
+735 
-745 TGHTVV
+745 
-751 TVAKVE
+751 
-757 PTCTQPGRAAG
+757 
-768 TKCSVCGEVLSG
+768 
-780 LTEIKA
+780 
-786 TGHTEVIDKAVA
+786 
-798 PTCTKTGLTEGKHC
+798 
-812 SVCSA
+812 
-817 VLVEQKVVPAKGHIE
+817 
-832 VVDKAVEPTCTETGL
+832 
-847 TEGKHC
+847 
-853 SVCGEVQVE
+853 
-862 QEVVPAK
+862 K
-869 GHTEVIDKAV
+869 GHTKVI
-879 EPTCTETGLTEGKHC
+879 
-894 SVCGAVLV
+894 
-902 EQEIVPAKGHTEVID
+902 
-917 KTVKPTCTETGLTE
+917 
-931 GKHCSVCNKVLVKQ
+931 
-945 TIVPAKGH
+945 
-953 RWDGGKITAAPTCT
+953 
-967 GTGVKTYTCTACAAT
+967 
-982 RTETVSATGHT
+982 
-993 VVTVAKVEPTCTQPG
+993 
-1008 RAAGTKCSVCGE
+1008 
-1020 ILSGLTEIKAT
+1020 
-1031 GHTEVIDAAVEPTC
+1031 
-1045 TETGLTEGKHC
+1045 
-1056 SVCNAV
+1056 
-1062 LVEQRVVPAKGHTE
+1062 
-1076 VVDKAVEPTC
+1076 
-1086 TETGLAEGKH
+1086 
-1096 CSVCNAVL
+1096 
-1104 VEQEVVPAKGHTEVI
+1104 
-1119 DKAVEPTCTET
+1119 
-1130 GLTEGKRCSVCGE
+1130 
-1143 VLVKQEVVPAKG
+1143 
-1155 HTEVIDKAVEPTCTK
+1155 
-1170 MGLTEG
+1170 
-1176 KHCSVCNAVLVEQ
+1176 
-1189 KVVPAKRHTEVIDK
+1189 
-1203 AVAPTCTKTGLT
+1203 
-1215 EGKHCSVCSAVLVE
+1215 
-1229 QEIVPAKGH
+1229 
-1238 IEVVDK
+1238 DK

-1258 KHCSVCSAVL
+1258 KHCSVCGA
-1268 VEQEIVPAKGHT
+1268 
-1280 EVVDK
+1280 
-1285 AVEPTC
+1285 
-1291 TETGLTEGKHCSV
+1291 
-1304 CGEVLVEQK
+1304 
-1313 VVPAKG
+1313 
-1319 HTEVIDK
+1319 
-1326 AVAPTCTK
+1326 
-1334 TGLTEG
+1334 
-1340 KHCSVCGEVLVE
+1340 VLVE
-1352 QEVVPAKGHTEVVD
+1352 QEVVKAKGHTEVVD

-1387 SAVLVEQEVVPAK
+1387 SAVLVK
-1400 GHTEVVD
+1400 
-1407 KAVEPTCTKTGLTEG
+1407 
-1422 KHCSVCGEVLVEQE
+1422 QE

-1463 GVVAARGDV
+1463 GVVAAWGDV

-1521 RRIGDV
+1521 LRIGDV

-1588 DILDYQRLYLLARN
+1588 NILDYQRLYLLAKN

>member
-1 MRAKRASQRAAA
+1 MRAKRASRRAAA

-37 GSASAVPGET
+37 GSASAAPGET

-53 GSNLDKLAGVQGIVS
+53 GSNLEALAGVQGIVS
-68 YDNTALELTGA
+68 YDDTALELTGA

-86 ALGTVNTETAGQVS
+86 GLGSVNTATVGRVS
-100 FNGACLDGI
+100 FNGTCLDGI

-129 EYLLDILIENAY
+129 EYLLGILIENAY
-141 NTGLGAVPLNGAPG
+141 NTGLGTVPLSGASG

-184 QVSITACTY
+184 QVSITARTY

-201 KLEFRYDAALFTYV
+201 KLEFRYDAALFTCV
-215 AAEPLAALS
+215 AAEPLSALS
-224 GAVKSLDAS
+224 GAMKSLDAS

-255 LTLEAVADV
+255 LTLEAAADV

-286 GVGFTQALT
+286 GIGFTRTLAL
-295 LRKTEVTPE
+295 RRAEVTPE
-304 TPALRVTMPAA
+304 VPALRVTMPAA
-315 ARTDETITAVAVLD
+315 ARTDETITAVVTLD

-363 GVCIVTNP
+363 GVCIETNP
-371 NFDGGQVK
+371 HTDGGQVK
-379 FTFICEKGFVDE
+379 FTFICAKGFADGAELVT
-391 AVLLTMTFQPEKEG
+391 VTFQPKKEG
-405 TVTLTPAIATSAVG
+405 AVTLTPTIATSAVG
-419 ADRQPIA
+419 ADRRPIA
-426 LDMCAAS
+426 LDMCTAS

-442 VTFRDEDGTVLSRQ
+442 VTFRDEGGAVLSRQ

-461 AAAVPPDAVKAPDEA
+461 AAAVPPDALKAPDEA

-508 VVDKAVEP
+508 VVDKAV
-516 TCTKA
+516 A
-521 GLTEGK
+521 
-527 HCSVC
+527 
-532 GEVLVE
+532 
-538 QEVVPAKGHTEVVDK
+538 
-553 AVEPTC
+553 PTC

-572 CGEVLVEQTIV
+572 CSAVLVEQEIV
-583 PAKGHSWDSGK
+583 PAKGHRWDGGK
-594 ITIVPTCT
+594 ITIAPTCT

-627 TVVTVAKVEP
+627 TAVAVAKVEPTCTQPGRAAGTKCSVCGEVLSGLTEIKATGHAEVIDAAVEPTCTKTGLTEGKHCSVCSEVLVKQEVVPAKGHTEVIDKAVAPTCTKTGLTEGKHCSVCSAVLVEQKVVPAKGHIEVVDKAVEPTCTKTGLTEGKHCSVCSAVLVEQEVVPAKGHTEVIDKAVAPTCTETGLTEGKHCSVCNTVLVEQKVVPAKGHTEVIDKAVAPTCTATGLTEGKHCSVCSAVLVEQKVVPAKGHRWDGGKITAAPTCTKTGVKTYTCTECDATKTETASATGHTAVTVAKVEP

-682 TGLTEGKHCSVCNK
+682 TGLTEGKHCSVC
-696 VLVKQTIVPAKG
+696 
-708 HSWDSGKITIAPT
+708 
-721 CTGTGV
+721 
-727 KTYTCTAC
+727 
-735 AATRTETVSA
+735 
-745 TGHTVV
+745 
-751 TVAKVE
+751 
-757 PTCTQPGRAAG
+757 
-768 TKCSVCGEVLSG
+768 
-780 LTEIKA
+780 
-786 TGHTEVIDKAVA
+786 
-798 PTCTKTGLTEGKHC
+798 
-812 SVCSA
+812 
-817 VLVEQKVVPAKGHIE
+817 
-832 VVDKAVEPTCTETGL
+832 
-847 TEGKHC
+847 
-853 SVCGEVQVE
+853 
-862 QEVVPAK
+862 
-869 GHTEVIDKAV
+869 
-879 EPTCTETGLTEGKHC
+879 
-894 SVCGAVLV
+894 
-902 EQEIVPAKGHTEVID
+902 
-917 KTVKPTCTETGLTE
+917 
-931 GKHCSVCNKVLVKQ
+931 
-945 TIVPAKGH
+945 
-953 RWDGGKITAAPTCT
+953 
-967 GTGVKTYTCTACAAT
+967 
-982 RTETVSATGHT
+982 
-993 VVTVAKVEPTCTQPG
+993 
-1008 RAAGTKCSVCGE
+1008 
-1020 ILSGLTEIKAT
+1020 
-1031 GHTEVIDAAVEPTC
+1031 
-1045 TETGLTEGKHC
+1045 
-1056 SVCNAV
+1056 
-1062 LVEQRVVPAKGHTE
+1062 
-1076 VVDKAVEPTC
+1076 
-1086 TETGLAEGKH
+1086 
-1096 CSVCNAVL
+1096 
-1104 VEQEVVPAKGHTEVI
+1104 
-1119 DKAVEPTCTET
+1119 
-1130 GLTEGKRCSVCGE
+1130 
-1143 VLVKQEVVPAKG
+1143 
-1155 HTEVIDKAVEPTCTK
+1155 
-1170 MGLTEG
+1170 
-1176 KHCSVCNAVLVEQ
+1176 
-1189 KVVPAKRHTEVIDK
+1189 
-1203 AVAPTCTKTGLT
+1203 
-1215 EGKHCSVCSAVLVE
+1215 
-1229 QEIVPAKGH
+1229 
-1238 IEVVDK
+1238 
-1244 AVEPT
+1244 
-1249 CTKTGLTEG
+1249 
-1258 KHCSVCSAVL
+1258 
-1268 VEQEIVPAKGHT
+1268 
-1280 EVVDK
+1280 
-1285 AVEPTC
+1285 
-1291 TETGLTEGKHCSV
+1291 
-1304 CGEVLVEQK
+1304 
-1313 VVPAKG
+1313 
-1319 HTEVIDK
+1319 
-1326 AVAPTCTK
+1326 
-1334 TGLTEG
+1334 
-1340 KHCSVCGEVLVE
+1340 GEVLVE

-1366 KAVEPTCTETGL
+1366 KAVAPTCTETGLTEGKHCSVCSAVLVEQEVVKAKGHTEVVDKAVEPTCTKAGL

-1400 GHTEVVD
+1400 GHTEVID

-1449 AGVTDNAMVTLLKD
+1449 AGATDNAMVTLLKD

-1472 RADGGFLLSGLRIGA
+1472 RADGGFLLSGLQIGA

-1521 RRIGDV
+1521 LRIGDV

>member
-1 MRAKRASQRAAA
+1 MKAKRASRRAAA

-37 GSASAVPGET
+37 GSASAAPGET

-53 GSNLDKLAGVQGIVS
+53 GSNLEALAGVQGIVS
-68 YDNTALELTGA
+68 YDSAALELTGA

-129 EYLLDILIENAY
+129 EYLLGILIENAY
-141 NTGLGAVPLNGAPG
+141 NTGLGTVPLSGASG

-184 QVSITACTY
+184 QVSITARTY

-201 KLEFRYDAALFTYV
+201 KLEFRYDAALFTCV
-215 AAEPLAALS
+215 AAEPLSALS
-224 GAVKSLDAS
+224 GAMKSLDTS

-255 LTLEAVADV
+255 LTLEAAADV

-329 SGSGLAAADFC
+329 RGSGLAAADFC

-363 GVCIVTNP
+363 GVCIETNP
-371 NFDGGQVK
+371 KIDGGQVK
-379 FTFICEKGFVDE
+379 FTFICAKGFADE
-391 AVLLTMTFQPEKEG
+391 AELVTMTFQPKKEG
-405 TVTLTPAIATSAVG
+405 AATLTPTVTTSAVG

-433 CEVKDPFFE
+433 CEVKDPFFA

-516 TCTKA
+516 TCTKT

-532 GEVLVE
+532 SAVLVE
-538 QEVVPAKGHTEVVDK
+538 QEVVKAKGHTEVVDK

-572 CGEVLVEQTIV
+572 CGEVLVEQEIVPAKGHIEVVDKAVEPTCTKTGLTEGKHCSVCSAVLVEQEVVPAKGHTEVIDKAVEPTCTKTGLTEGKHCSVCGEVLVEQGVVKAKGHTEVVDKAVEPTCTETGLTEGKHCSVCNKVLVKQTIV
-583 PAKGHSWDSGK
+583 PAKGHNWDSGK
-594 ITIVPTCT
+594 ITIAPTCT

-612 ACAATRTETVSATGH
+612 ECAATRTETVSATGH

-637 TCTQPGRAAGTK
+637 TCTQPGREAGTK

-682 TGLTEGKHCSVCNK
+682 TGLTEGKHCSVCN
-696 VLVKQTIVPAKG
+696 A
-708 HSWDSGKITIAPT
+708 
-721 CTGTGV
+721 
-727 KTYTCTAC
+727 
-735 AATRTETVSA
+735 
-745 TGHTVV
+745 
-751 TVAKVE
+751 
-757 PTCTQPGRAAG
+757 
-768 TKCSVCGEVLSG
+768 
-780 LTEIKA
+780 
-786 TGHTEVIDKAVA
+786 
-798 PTCTKTGLTEGKHC
+798 
-812 SVCSA
+812 
-817 VLVEQKVVPAKGHIE
+817 
-832 VVDKAVEPTCTETGL
+832 
-847 TEGKHC
+847 
-853 SVCGEVQVE
+853 
-862 QEVVPAK
+862 
-869 GHTEVIDKAV
+869 
-879 EPTCTETGLTEGKHC
+879 
-894 SVCGAVLV
+894 
-902 EQEIVPAKGHTEVID
+902 
-917 KTVKPTCTETGLTE
+917 
-931 GKHCSVCNKVLVKQ
+931 
-945 TIVPAKGH
+945 
-953 RWDGGKITAAPTCT
+953 
-967 GTGVKTYTCTACAAT
+967 
-982 RTETVSATGHT
+982 
-993 VVTVAKVEPTCTQPG
+993 
-1008 RAAGTKCSVCGE
+1008 
-1020 ILSGLTEIKAT
+1020 
-1031 GHTEVIDAAVEPTC
+1031 
-1045 TETGLTEGKHC
+1045 
-1056 SVCNAV
+1056 
-1062 LVEQRVVPAKGHTE
+1062 
-1076 VVDKAVEPTC
+1076 
-1086 TETGLAEGKH
+1086 
-1096 CSVCNAVL
+1096 
-1104 VEQEVVPAKGHTEVI
+1104 
-1119 DKAVEPTCTET
+1119 
-1130 GLTEGKRCSVCGE
+1130 
-1143 VLVKQEVVPAKG
+1143 
-1155 HTEVIDKAVEPTCTK
+1155 
-1170 MGLTEG
+1170 
-1176 KHCSVCNAVLVEQ
+1176 
-1189 KVVPAKRHTEVIDK
+1189 
-1203 AVAPTCTKTGLT
+1203 
-1215 EGKHCSVCSAVLVE
+1215 
-1229 QEIVPAKGH
+1229 
-1238 IEVVDK
+1238 
-1244 AVEPT
+1244 
-1249 CTKTGLTEG
+1249 
-1258 KHCSVCSAVL
+1258 
-1268 VEQEIVPAKGHT
+1268 
-1280 EVVDK
+1280 
-1285 AVEPTC
+1285 
-1291 TETGLTEGKHCSV
+1291 
-1304 CGEVLVEQK
+1304 
-1313 VVPAKG
+1313 
-1319 HTEVIDK
+1319 
-1326 AVAPTCTK
+1326 
-1334 TGLTEG
+1334 
-1340 KHCSVCGEVLVE
+1340 VLVE

-1407 KAVEPTCTKTGLTEG
+1407 KAVEPTCTETGLTEGKHCSVCNAVLVEQKVVPAKGHTEVVDKAVAPTCTKTGLTEGKHCSVCSAVLVEQEIVPAKGHRWDGGKITIAPTCTGTGVKTYTCTACAATRTETVSATGHTAVAVAKVEPTCTQPGRAAGTKCSVCGEVLSGLTEVKATGHTEVIDAAVEPTCTKAGLTEGKHCSVCNAVLVEQKVVPAKGHTEVIDKAVEPTCTKTGLTEGRHCSVCSAVLVKQTIVPAKGHRWDGGKITAAPTCTKTGVKTYTCTECDATKTETVSATGHTAVAVAKVEPTCTQSGRAAGTKCSVCGEVLSGLTEIKATGHTEVIDAAVEPTCTETGLTEG
-1422 KHCSVCGEVLVEQE
+1422 KHCSVCGEALVEQE

-1472 RADGGFLLSGLRIGA
+1472 RTDGVFLLSGLRIGA

-1521 RRIGDV
+1521 LRIGDV

>member
-1 MRAKRASQRAAA
+1 MKAKRASQRAAA

-37 GSASAVPGET
+37 GSASAAPGET

-53 GSNLDKLAGVQGIVS
+53 GSNLEALAGVEGIIS

-109 SGSQNILRLDFRVRP
+109 SGSQSILRLDFRVRP

-129 EYLLDILIENAY
+129 DYLLDILIENAY
-141 NTGLGAVPLNGAPG
+141 NTGLATVTLSGAPG

-184 QVSITACTY
+184 QVSITARTY

-201 KLEFRYDAALFTYV
+201 KLEFRYDAALFTCV

-329 SGSGLAAADFC
+329 RGSGLAAADFC

-353 KVSAGMESVD
+353 EVSAGMESVD

-379 FTFICEKGFVDE
+379 FTFICAKGFADGAELV
-391 AVLLTMTFQPEKEG
+391 TMTFQPKKEG
-405 TVTLTPAIATSAVG
+405 AVTLTPTVTTSAVG
-419 ADRQPIA
+419 ADRRPIA

-433 CEVKDPFFE
+433 CEVKDPFFTVIFRNENGE
-442 VTFRDEDGTVLSRQ
+442 VLLQQ

-461 AAAVPPDAVKAPDEA
+461 TAATPPDAVKAPDEA

-516 TCTKA
+516 TCTET

-538 QEVVPAKGHTEVVDK
+538 QEVVPAKGHTEVVEK
-553 AVEPTC
+553 AVAPTC
-559 TKTGLTEGKHCSV
+559 TETGLTEGKHCSV
-572 CGEVLVEQTIV
+572 CNAVLVEQKVV

-594 ITIVPTCT
+594 ITIAPTCT

-612 ACAATRTETVSATGH
+612 ACAATRTETASATGH

-682 TGLTEGKHCSVCNK
+682 TGLTEGKHCSVCS
-696 VLVKQTIVPAKG
+696 T
-708 HSWDSGKITIAPT
+708 
-721 CTGTGV
+721 
-727 KTYTCTAC
+727 
-735 AATRTETVSA
+735 
-745 TGHTVV
+745 
-751 TVAKVE
+751 
-757 PTCTQPGRAAG
+757 
-768 TKCSVCGEVLSG
+768 
-780 LTEIKA
+780 
-786 TGHTEVIDKAVA
+786 
-798 PTCTKTGLTEGKHC
+798 
-812 SVCSA
+812 
-817 VLVEQKVVPAKGHIE
+817 
-832 VVDKAVEPTCTETGL
+832 
-847 TEGKHC
+847 
-853 SVCGEVQVE
+853 
-862 QEVVPAK
+862 
-869 GHTEVIDKAV
+869 
-879 EPTCTETGLTEGKHC
+879 
-894 SVCGAVLV
+894 
-902 EQEIVPAKGHTEVID
+902 
-917 KTVKPTCTETGLTE
+917 
-931 GKHCSVCNKVLVKQ
+931 
-945 TIVPAKGH
+945 
-953 RWDGGKITAAPTCT
+953 
-967 GTGVKTYTCTACAAT
+967 
-982 RTETVSATGHT
+982 
-993 VVTVAKVEPTCTQPG
+993 
-1008 RAAGTKCSVCGE
+1008 
-1020 ILSGLTEIKAT
+1020 
-1031 GHTEVIDAAVEPTC
+1031 
-1045 TETGLTEGKHC
+1045 
-1056 SVCNAV
+1056 
-1062 LVEQRVVPAKGHTE
+1062 
-1076 VVDKAVEPTC
+1076 
-1086 TETGLAEGKH
+1086 
-1096 CSVCNAVL
+1096 
-1104 VEQEVVPAKGHTEVI
+1104 
-1119 DKAVEPTCTET
+1119 
-1130 GLTEGKRCSVCGE
+1130 
-1143 VLVKQEVVPAKG
+1143 
-1155 HTEVIDKAVEPTCTK
+1155 
-1170 MGLTEG
+1170 
-1176 KHCSVCNAVLVEQ
+1176 
-1189 KVVPAKRHTEVIDK
+1189 
-1203 AVAPTCTKTGLT
+1203 
-1215 EGKHCSVCSAVLVE
+1215 
-1229 QEIVPAKGH
+1229 
-1238 IEVVDK
+1238 
-1244 AVEPT
+1244 
-1249 CTKTGLTEG
+1249 
-1258 KHCSVCSAVL
+1258 
-1268 VEQEIVPAKGHT
+1268 
-1280 EVVDK
+1280 
-1285 AVEPTC
+1285 
-1291 TETGLTEGKHCSV
+1291 
-1304 CGEVLVEQK
+1304 
-1313 VVPAKG
+1313 
-1319 HTEVIDK
+1319 
-1326 AVAPTCTK
+1326 
-1334 TGLTEG
+1334 
-1340 KHCSVCGEVLVE
+1340 
-1352 QEVVPAKGHTEVVD
+1352 
-1366 KAVEPTCTETGL
+1366 
-1378 TEGKHCSVC
+1378 
-1387 SAVLVEQEVVPAK
+1387 
-1400 GHTEVVD
+1400 
-1407 KAVEPTCTKTGLTEG
+1407 
-1422 KHCSVCGEVLVEQE
+1422 VLVEQE

-1449 AGVTDNAMVTLLKD
+1449 AGATDNAMVTLLKD

-1472 RADGGFLLSGLRIGA
+1472 RADGGFLLPGLRIGA

-1521 RRIGDV
+1521 LRIGDV

>member
-1 MRAKRASQRAAA
+1 MKLKRASQRAAA

-37 GSASAVPGET
+37 GSASAAPGET

-53 GSNLDKLAGVQGIVS
+53 GSNLEALAGVQGIVS
-68 YDNTALELTGA
+68 YDDTALELTGA
-79 AMVGAFS
+79 AMVEAFS

-109 SGSQNILRLDFRVRP
+109 SGSQSILRLDFRVRP

-141 NTGLGAVPLNGAPG
+141 NTGLVAVPLSGASG

-162 QSTTKTLYFYSGSS
+162 QSTTETLYFYSGSS

-184 QVSITACTY
+184 QVSITARTY

-201 KLEFRYDAALFTYV
+201 KLEFRYDAALFTCV

-224 GAVKSLDAS
+224 GAVKSLDTS

-255 LTLEAVADV
+255 LTLEAAADV

-286 GVGFTQALT
+286 GIGFTQALT

-405 TVTLTPAIATSAVG
+405 TVTLTPTVTTSAVG
-419 ADRQPIA
+419 ADRRPIA

-508 VVDKAVEP
+508 VVDKAV
-516 TCTKA
+516 
-521 GLTEGK
+521 
-527 HCSVC
+527 
-532 GEVLVE
+532 
-538 QEVVPAKGHTEVVDK
+538 
-553 AVEPTC
+553 
-559 TKTGLTEGKHCSV
+559 
-572 CGEVLVEQTIV
+572 
-583 PAKGHSWDSGK
+583 
-594 ITIVPTCT
+594 
-602 GTGVK
+602 
-607 TYTCT
+607 
-612 ACAATRTETVSATGH
+612 
-627 TVVTVAKVEP
+627 
-637 TCTQPGRAAGTK
+637 
-649 CSVCGEVLSGL
+649 
-660 TEIKATGHTEVIDAA
+660 
-675 VEPTCTK
+675 
-682 TGLTEGKHCSVCNK
+682 
-696 VLVKQTIVPAKG
+696 
-708 HSWDSGKITIAPT
+708 
-721 CTGTGV
+721 
-727 KTYTCTAC
+727 
-735 AATRTETVSA
+735 
-745 TGHTVV
+745 
-751 TVAKVE
+751 
-757 PTCTQPGRAAG
+757 
-768 TKCSVCGEVLSG
+768 
-780 LTEIKA
+780 
-786 TGHTEVIDKAVA
+786 
-798 PTCTKTGLTEGKHC
+798 
-812 SVCSA
+812 
-817 VLVEQKVVPAKGHIE
+817 
-832 VVDKAVEPTCTETGL
+832 
-847 TEGKHC
+847 
-853 SVCGEVQVE
+853 
-862 QEVVPAK
+862 
-869 GHTEVIDKAV
+869 
-879 EPTCTETGLTEGKHC
+879 
-894 SVCGAVLV
+894 
-902 EQEIVPAKGHTEVID
+902 
-917 KTVKPTCTETGLTE
+917 
-931 GKHCSVCNKVLVKQ
+931 
-945 TIVPAKGH
+945 
-953 RWDGGKITAAPTCT
+953 
-967 GTGVKTYTCTACAAT
+967 
-982 RTETVSATGHT
+982 
-993 VVTVAKVEPTCTQPG
+993 
-1008 RAAGTKCSVCGE
+1008 
-1020 ILSGLTEIKAT
+1020 
-1031 GHTEVIDAAVEPTC
+1031 
-1045 TETGLTEGKHC
+1045 
-1056 SVCNAV
+1056 
-1062 LVEQRVVPAKGHTE
+1062 
-1076 VVDKAVEPTC
+1076 
-1086 TETGLAEGKH
+1086 
-1096 CSVCNAVL
+1096 
-1104 VEQEVVPAKGHTEVI
+1104 
-1119 DKAVEPTCTET
+1119 
-1130 GLTEGKRCSVCGE
+1130 
-1143 VLVKQEVVPAKG
+1143 
-1155 HTEVIDKAVEPTCTK
+1155 
-1170 MGLTEG
+1170 
-1176 KHCSVCNAVLVEQ
+1176 
-1189 KVVPAKRHTEVIDK
+1189 
-1203 AVAPTCTKTGLT
+1203 
-1215 EGKHCSVCSAVLVE
+1215 
-1229 QEIVPAKGH
+1229 
-1238 IEVVDK
+1238 
-1244 AVEPT
+1244 
-1249 CTKTGLTEG
+1249 
-1258 KHCSVCSAVL
+1258 
-1268 VEQEIVPAKGHT
+1268 
-1280 EVVDK
+1280 
-1285 AVEPTC
+1285 
-1291 TETGLTEGKHCSV
+1291 
-1304 CGEVLVEQK
+1304 
-1313 VVPAKG
+1313 
-1319 HTEVIDK
+1319 
-1326 AVAPTCTK
+1326 APTCTK

-1352 QEVVPAKGHTEVVD
+1352 QEI
-1366 KAVEPTCTETGL
+1366 
-1378 TEGKHCSVC
+1378 
-1387 SAVLVEQEVVPAK
+1387 
-1400 GHTEVVD
+1400 
-1407 KAVEPTCTKTGLTEG
+1407 
-1422 KHCSVCGEVLVEQE
+1422 
-1436 VVPALGFTVSGSV
+1436 VPALGFTVSGSV
-1449 AGVTDNAMVTLLKD
+1449 DGATDNAMVTLLKD

-1521 RRIGDV
+1521 LRIGDV

-1544 QTLYDYLA
+1544 QTMYDYLA

-1563 ADAARN
+1563 TDAARN

>member
-1 MRAKRASQRAAA
+1 MRAKRASRRAAA

-37 GSASAVPGET
+37 GSASAASGET

-68 YDNTALELTGA
+68 YDDTALELTGA

-86 ALGTVNTETAGQVS
+86 TLGTVNTETAGQVS
-100 FNGACLDGI
+100 FNGTCLDGI
-109 SGSQNILRLDFRVRP
+109 SGSQNILRLNFRVRP

-141 NTGLGAVPLNGAPG
+141 NTGLATVSLSGASG

-162 QSTTKTLYFYSGSS
+162 QTTTKTLYFYSGSS

-184 QVSITACTY
+184 QVSITARTY

-201 KLEFRYDAALFTYV
+201 KLEFRYDAALFTCV

-286 GVGFTQALT
+286 GIGFTQALT

-315 ARTDETITAVAVLD
+315 ARTDKTVTAVAVLD
-329 SGSGLAAADFC
+329 RGSGLAAADFC

-353 KVSAGMESVD
+353 EVSAGMESVD

-419 ADRQPIA
+419 ADRRPIA

-433 CEVKDPFFE
+433 CEVKDPFFT
-442 VTFRDEDGTVLSRQ
+442 VIFRNENGEVLSQQ

-461 AAAVPPDAVKAPDEA
+461 TAATPPEAAKAPDEA

-516 TCTKA
+516 TCTET

-538 QEVVPAKGHTEVVDK
+538 QEIVPAKGHTEVV
-553 AVEPTC
+553 
-559 TKTGLTEGKHCSV
+559 
-572 CGEVLVEQTIV
+572 
-583 PAKGHSWDSGK
+583 
-594 ITIVPTCT
+594 
-602 GTGVK
+602 
-607 TYTCT
+607 
-612 ACAATRTETVSATGH
+612 
-627 TVVTVAKVEP
+627 
-637 TCTQPGRAAGTK
+637 
-649 CSVCGEVLSGL
+649 
-660 TEIKATGHTEVIDAA
+660 
-675 VEPTCTK
+675 
-682 TGLTEGKHCSVCNK
+682 
-696 VLVKQTIVPAKG
+696 
-708 HSWDSGKITIAPT
+708 
-721 CTGTGV
+721 
-727 KTYTCTAC
+727 
-735 AATRTETVSA
+735 
-745 TGHTVV
+745 
-751 TVAKVE
+751 
-757 PTCTQPGRAAG
+757 
-768 TKCSVCGEVLSG
+768 
-780 LTEIKA
+780 
-786 TGHTEVIDKAVA
+786 DKAVA

-812 SVCSA
+812 SVC
-817 VLVEQKVVPAKGHIE
+817 
-832 VVDKAVEPTCTETGL
+832 
-847 TEGKHC
+847 
-853 SVCGEVQVE
+853 
-862 QEVVPAK
+862 
-869 GHTEVIDKAV
+869 
-879 EPTCTETGLTEGKHC
+879 
-894 SVCGAVLV
+894 
-902 EQEIVPAKGHTEVID
+902 
-917 KTVKPTCTETGLTE
+917 
-931 GKHCSVCNKVLVKQ
+931 
-945 TIVPAKGH
+945 
-953 RWDGGKITAAPTCT
+953 
-967 GTGVKTYTCTACAAT
+967 
-982 RTETVSATGHT
+982 
-993 VVTVAKVEPTCTQPG
+993 
-1008 RAAGTKCSVCGE
+1008 
-1020 ILSGLTEIKAT
+1020 
-1031 GHTEVIDAAVEPTC
+1031 
-1045 TETGLTEGKHC
+1045 
-1056 SVCNAV
+1056 
-1062 LVEQRVVPAKGHTE
+1062 
-1076 VVDKAVEPTC
+1076 
-1086 TETGLAEGKH
+1086 
-1096 CSVCNAVL
+1096 
-1104 VEQEVVPAKGHTEVI
+1104 
-1119 DKAVEPTCTET
+1119 
-1130 GLTEGKRCSVCGE
+1130 
-1143 VLVKQEVVPAKG
+1143 
-1155 HTEVIDKAVEPTCTK
+1155 
-1170 MGLTEG
+1170 
-1176 KHCSVCNAVLVEQ
+1176 NAVLVEQ
-1189 KVVPAKRHTEVIDK
+1189 KA
-1203 AVAPTCTKTGLT
+1203 
-1215 EGKHCSVCSAVLVE
+1215 
-1229 QEIVPAKGH
+1229 
-1238 IEVVDK
+1238 
-1244 AVEPT
+1244 
-1249 CTKTGLTEG
+1249 
-1258 KHCSVCSAVL
+1258 
-1268 VEQEIVPAKGHT
+1268 VPAKGHT

-1313 VVPAKG
+1313 VVPA
-1319 HTEVIDK
+1319 
-1326 AVAPTCTK
+1326 
-1334 TGLTEG
+1334 
-1340 KHCSVCGEVLVE
+1340 
-1352 QEVVPAKGHTEVVD
+1352 
-1366 KAVEPTCTETGL
+1366 
-1378 TEGKHCSVC
+1378 
-1387 SAVLVEQEVVPAK
+1387 
-1400 GHTEVVD
+1400 
-1407 KAVEPTCTKTGLTEG
+1407 
-1422 KHCSVCGEVLVEQE
+1422 
-1436 VVPALGFTVSGSV
+1436 LGFTVSGSV
-1449 AGVTDNAMVTLLKD
+1449 VGVTDNAMVTLLKD

-1521 RRIGDV
+1521 LRIGDV

>member
-1 MRAKRASQRAAA
+1 MKAKRASRRAAA

-37 GSASAVPGET
+37 GSASAAPGET

-53 GSNLDKLAGVQGIVS
+53 GSNLESLAGVEGIVS

-109 SGSQNILRLDFRVRP
+109 FGSQNILRLDFRVRP

-141 NTGLGAVPLNGAPG
+141 NTGLGTVSLSGAPG

-162 QSTTKTLYFYSGSS
+162 QTTTKTLYFYSGSS

-184 QVSITACTY
+184 QVSITARTY

-201 KLEFRYDAALFTYV
+201 KLEFRYDAALFTCV

-224 GAVKSLDAS
+224 GAVKSLDTS

-286 GVGFTQALT
+286 GIGFTRALT
-295 LRKTEVTPE
+295 LRRAEVTPE
-304 TPALRVTMPAA
+304 VPALRVTMPAA
-315 ARTDETITAVAVLD
+315 ARTNETITAVATLD

-391 AVLLTMTFQPEKEG
+391 AVLLTMTFQPKKEG
-405 TVTLTPAIATSAVG
+405 AVTLTPTVTTSAVG
-419 ADRQPIA
+419 ADRKPIA

-516 TCTKA
+516 TCTK
-521 GLTEGK
+521 
-527 HCSVC
+527 
-532 GEVLVE
+532 
-538 QEVVPAKGHTEVVDK
+538 
-553 AVEPTC
+553 
-559 TKTGLTEGKHCSV
+559 
-572 CGEVLVEQTIV
+572 
-583 PAKGHSWDSGK
+583 
-594 ITIVPTCT
+594 
-602 GTGVK
+602 
-607 TYTCT
+607 
-612 ACAATRTETVSATGH
+612 
-627 TVVTVAKVEP
+627 
-637 TCTQPGRAAGTK
+637 
-649 CSVCGEVLSGL
+649 
-660 TEIKATGHTEVIDAA
+660 
-675 VEPTCTK
+675 
-682 TGLTEGKHCSVCNK
+682 
-696 VLVKQTIVPAKG
+696 
-708 HSWDSGKITIAPT
+708 
-721 CTGTGV
+721 
-727 KTYTCTAC
+727 
-735 AATRTETVSA
+735 
-745 TGHTVV
+745 
-751 TVAKVE
+751 
-757 PTCTQPGRAAG
+757 
-768 TKCSVCGEVLSG
+768 
-780 LTEIKA
+780 
-786 TGHTEVIDKAVA
+786 
-798 PTCTKTGLTEGKHC
+798 
-812 SVCSA
+812 
-817 VLVEQKVVPAKGHIE
+817 
-832 VVDKAVEPTCTETGL
+832 
-847 TEGKHC
+847 
-853 SVCGEVQVE
+853 
-862 QEVVPAK
+862 
-869 GHTEVIDKAV
+869 
-879 EPTCTETGLTEGKHC
+879 
-894 SVCGAVLV
+894 
-902 EQEIVPAKGHTEVID
+902 
-917 KTVKPTCTETGLTE
+917 
-931 GKHCSVCNKVLVKQ
+931 
-945 TIVPAKGH
+945 
-953 RWDGGKITAAPTCT
+953 
-967 GTGVKTYTCTACAAT
+967 
-982 RTETVSATGHT
+982 
-993 VVTVAKVEPTCTQPG
+993 
-1008 RAAGTKCSVCGE
+1008 
-1020 ILSGLTEIKAT
+1020 
-1031 GHTEVIDAAVEPTC
+1031 
-1045 TETGLTEGKHC
+1045 
-1056 SVCNAV
+1056 
-1062 LVEQRVVPAKGHTE
+1062 
-1076 VVDKAVEPTC
+1076 
-1086 TETGLAEGKH
+1086 
-1096 CSVCNAVL
+1096 
-1104 VEQEVVPAKGHTEVI
+1104 
-1119 DKAVEPTCTET
+1119 
-1130 GLTEGKRCSVCGE
+1130 
-1143 VLVKQEVVPAKG
+1143 
-1155 HTEVIDKAVEPTCTK
+1155 
-1170 MGLTEG
+1170 
-1176 KHCSVCNAVLVEQ
+1176 
-1189 KVVPAKRHTEVIDK
+1189 
-1203 AVAPTCTKTGLT
+1203 
-1215 EGKHCSVCSAVLVE
+1215 
-1229 QEIVPAKGH
+1229 
-1238 IEVVDK
+1238 
-1244 AVEPT
+1244 
-1249 CTKTGLTEG
+1249 
-1258 KHCSVCSAVL
+1258 
-1268 VEQEIVPAKGHT
+1268 
-1280 EVVDK
+1280 
-1285 AVEPTC
+1285 
-1291 TETGLTEGKHCSV
+1291 
-1304 CGEVLVEQK
+1304 
-1313 VVPAKG
+1313 
-1319 HTEVIDK
+1319 
-1326 AVAPTCTK
+1326 
-1334 TGLTEG
+1334 
-1340 KHCSVCGEVLVE
+1340 
-1352 QEVVPAKGHTEVVD
+1352 
-1366 KAVEPTCTETGL
+1366 TGL

-1387 SAVLVEQEVVPAK
+1387 SAVLVEQEVVPA
-1400 GHTEVVD
+1400 
-1407 KAVEPTCTKTGLTEG
+1407 
-1422 KHCSVCGEVLVEQE
+1422 
-1436 VVPALGFTVSGSV
+1436 LGFTVSGSV
-1449 AGVTDNAMVTLLKD
+1449 DGATDNAMVTLLKD

-1472 RADGGFLLSGLRIGA
+1472 RADGVFLLSGLRIGA

-1521 RRIGDV
+1521 LRIGDV

>member
-1 MRAKRASQRAAA
+1 MRAKRASRRAAA

-37 GSASAVPGET
+37 GSASAAPGET

-53 GSNLDKLAGVQGIVS
+53 GSNLEALAGVEGIVS

-129 EYLLDILIENAY
+129 EYLLGILIENAY
-141 NTGLGAVPLNGAPG
+141 NTGLVTVSLSGASG

-184 QVSITACTY
+184 QVSITARTY
-193 GSQGLAAG
+193 GGQGLAAG
-201 KLEFRYDAALFTYV
+201 KLEFRYDAALFTCV
-215 AAEPLAALS
+215 AAEPLSALS
-224 GAVKSLDAS
+224 GAMKSLDTS

-286 GVGFTQALT
+286 GIGFTRTLA
-295 LRKTEVTPE
+295 LRKAEVTPE
-304 TPALRVTMPAA
+304 VPALRVTMPAA
-315 ARTDETITAVAVLD
+315 ARTDETITAVVTLD

-391 AVLLTMTFQPEKEG
+391 AELVTMTFQPKKEG
-405 TVTLTPAIATSAVG
+405 AVTLTPTVATSAVG
-419 ADRQPIA
+419 ADRRPIA

-433 CEVKDPFFE
+433 CEVNDPFFE
-442 VTFRDEDGTVLSRQ
+442 VTFRDEGGTVLSRQ

-516 TCTKA
+516 TCTET

-532 GEVLVE
+532 SAVLVE
-538 QEVVPAKGHTEVVDK
+538 QKVVPAKGHTEVIDK

-572 CGEVLVEQTIV
+572 CGEVLVEQEVVKAKGHAEVVDKAVAPTCTETGLTEGKHCSVCSAVLVEQKVV
-583 PAKGHSWDSGK
+583 PAK
-594 ITIVPTCT
+594 
-602 GTGVK
+602 
-607 TYTCT
+607 
-612 ACAATRTETVSATGH
+612 
-627 TVVTVAKVEP
+627 
-637 TCTQPGRAAGTK
+637 
-649 CSVCGEVLSGL
+649 
-660 TEIKATGHTEVIDAA
+660 GHTEVIDAA
-675 VEPTCTK
+675 VAPTCTK
-682 TGLTEGKHCSVCNK
+682 TGLTEGKHCSVCSA
-696 VLVKQTIVPAKG
+696 VLVKQEVVKAK
-708 HSWDSGKITIAPT
+708 
-721 CTGTGV
+721 
-727 KTYTCTAC
+727 
-735 AATRTETVSA
+735 
-745 TGHTVV
+745 
-751 TVAKVE
+751 
-757 PTCTQPGRAAG
+757 
-768 TKCSVCGEVLSG
+768 
-780 LTEIKA
+780 
-786 TGHTEVIDKAVA
+786 GHTEVVDKAVA

-817 VLVEQKVVPAKGHIE
+817 VLVEQ
-832 VVDKAVEPTCTETGL
+832 
-847 TEGKHC
+847 
-853 SVCGEVQVE
+853 
-862 QEVVPAK
+862 
-869 GHTEVIDKAV
+869 
-879 EPTCTETGLTEGKHC
+879 
-894 SVCGAVLV
+894 
-902 EQEIVPAKGHTEVID
+902 
-917 KTVKPTCTETGLTE
+917 
-931 GKHCSVCNKVLVKQ
+931 
-945 TIVPAKGH
+945 TI
-953 RWDGGKITAAPTCT
+953 
-967 GTGVKTYTCTACAAT
+967 
-982 RTETVSATGHT
+982 
-993 VVTVAKVEPTCTQPG
+993 
-1008 RAAGTKCSVCGE
+1008 
-1020 ILSGLTEIKAT
+1020 
-1031 GHTEVIDAAVEPTC
+1031 
-1045 TETGLTEGKHC
+1045 
-1056 SVCNAV
+1056 
-1062 LVEQRVVPAKGHTE
+1062 
-1076 VVDKAVEPTC
+1076 
-1086 TETGLAEGKH
+1086 
-1096 CSVCNAVL
+1096 
-1104 VEQEVVPAKGHTEVI
+1104 
-1119 DKAVEPTCTET
+1119 
-1130 GLTEGKRCSVCGE
+1130 
-1143 VLVKQEVVPAKG
+1143 
-1155 HTEVIDKAVEPTCTK
+1155 
-1170 MGLTEG
+1170 
-1176 KHCSVCNAVLVEQ
+1176 
-1189 KVVPAKRHTEVIDK
+1189 
-1203 AVAPTCTKTGLT
+1203 
-1215 EGKHCSVCSAVLVE
+1215 
-1229 QEIVPAKGH
+1229 
-1238 IEVVDK
+1238 
-1244 AVEPT
+1244 
-1249 CTKTGLTEG
+1249 
-1258 KHCSVCSAVL
+1258 
-1268 VEQEIVPAKGHT
+1268 
-1280 EVVDK
+1280 
-1285 AVEPTC
+1285 
-1291 TETGLTEGKHCSV
+1291 
-1304 CGEVLVEQK
+1304 
-1313 VVPAKG
+1313 VPAKG

-1340 KHCSVCGEVLVE
+1340 KRCSVCNAVLVE
-1352 QEVVPAKGHTEVVD
+1352 QKVVPAKGHTEVID
-1366 KAVEPTCTETGL
+1366 KAVEPTCTRTGL

-1387 SAVLVEQEVVPAK
+1387 GEVLVEQEVVPAK

-1449 AGVTDNAMVTLLKD
+1449 DGVTDNAMVTLLKD

-1521 RRIGDV
+1521 LRIGDV

-1552 LRQVPGSFCDS
+1552 LGQVPGSFCDS

>member
-1 MRAKRASQRAAA
+1 MKAKRASRRAAA

-37 GSASAVPGET
+37 GSASAAPGET

-53 GSNLDKLAGVQGIVS
+53 GSNLEALAGVQGIVS
-68 YDNTALELTGA
+68 YDDTALELTGA

-86 ALGTVNTETAGQVS
+86 ALGTVNTETDGQVS

-109 SGSQNILRLDFRVRP
+109 SGSQSILRLDFRVKA
-124 DAAAG
+124 DAAPG
-129 EYLLDILIENAY
+129 DYLLDILIENAY
-141 NTGLGAVPLNGAPG
+141 NTGLVTVTLSGASG

-176 VSTLHKGE
+176 VSALHKGE
-184 QVSITACTY
+184 QVSITARTY

-201 KLEFRYDAALFTYV
+201 KLEFRYDAALFTCV

-224 GAVKSLDAS
+224 GAMKSLDTS
-233 RAGYVSAAFASEE
+233 RAGYVSAAFASKE

-304 TPALRVTMPAA
+304 VPALRVTMPAA
-315 ARTDETITAVAVLD
+315 ARTNETITAVATLD

-391 AVLLTMTFQPEKEG
+391 AVLLTMTFQPKKEG
-405 TVTLTPAIATSAVG
+405 AVTLTPTVTTSAVG

-516 TCTKA
+516 TCTET

-538 QEVVPAKGHTEVVDK
+538 QEIVPAKGHTEVIDA

-572 CGEVLVEQTIV
+572 CGEVLVEQKVVPAKGHTEVVDKAVAPTCTETGLTEGKHCSVCSAVLVEQKVVPAKGHRWDGGKITAAPTCTKTGVKTYTCTECAATKTETASATGHTAVAVAKVEPTCTQSGRAAGRKCSVCGEVLSGLTEIKATGHTEVVDKAVAPTCTETGLTEGKHCSVCSAVLVEQEVVKAKGHTEIIDKAVEPTCTKTGLTEGKHCSVCNKVLVKQTIV

-612 ACAATRTETVSATGH
+612 ACAVTRTETVSATGH

-637 TCTQPGRAAGTK
+637 TCTQPGREAGTK

-682 TGLTEGKHCSVCNK
+682 TGLTEGKHCSVCN
-696 VLVKQTIVPAKG
+696 A
-708 HSWDSGKITIAPT
+708 
-721 CTGTGV
+721 
-727 KTYTCTAC
+727 
-735 AATRTETVSA
+735 
-745 TGHTVV
+745 
-751 TVAKVE
+751 
-757 PTCTQPGRAAG
+757 
-768 TKCSVCGEVLSG
+768 
-780 LTEIKA
+780 
-786 TGHTEVIDKAVA
+786 
-798 PTCTKTGLTEGKHC
+798 
-812 SVCSA
+812 
-817 VLVEQKVVPAKGHIE
+817 
-832 VVDKAVEPTCTETGL
+832 
-847 TEGKHC
+847 
-853 SVCGEVQVE
+853 
-862 QEVVPAK
+862 
-869 GHTEVIDKAV
+869 
-879 EPTCTETGLTEGKHC
+879 
-894 SVCGAVLV
+894 
-902 EQEIVPAKGHTEVID
+902 
-917 KTVKPTCTETGLTE
+917 
-931 GKHCSVCNKVLVKQ
+931 
-945 TIVPAKGH
+945 
-953 RWDGGKITAAPTCT
+953 
-967 GTGVKTYTCTACAAT
+967 
-982 RTETVSATGHT
+982 
-993 VVTVAKVEPTCTQPG
+993 
-1008 RAAGTKCSVCGE
+1008 
-1020 ILSGLTEIKAT
+1020 
-1031 GHTEVIDAAVEPTC
+1031 
-1045 TETGLTEGKHC
+1045 
-1056 SVCNAV
+1056 
-1062 LVEQRVVPAKGHTE
+1062 
-1076 VVDKAVEPTC
+1076 
-1086 TETGLAEGKH
+1086 
-1096 CSVCNAVL
+1096 
-1104 VEQEVVPAKGHTEVI
+1104 
-1119 DKAVEPTCTET
+1119 
-1130 GLTEGKRCSVCGE
+1130 
-1143 VLVKQEVVPAKG
+1143 
-1155 HTEVIDKAVEPTCTK
+1155 
-1170 MGLTEG
+1170 
-1176 KHCSVCNAVLVEQ
+1176 
-1189 KVVPAKRHTEVIDK
+1189 
-1203 AVAPTCTKTGLT
+1203 
-1215 EGKHCSVCSAVLVE
+1215 
-1229 QEIVPAKGH
+1229 
-1238 IEVVDK
+1238 
-1244 AVEPT
+1244 
-1249 CTKTGLTEG
+1249 
-1258 KHCSVCSAVL
+1258 
-1268 VEQEIVPAKGHT
+1268 
-1280 EVVDK
+1280 
-1285 AVEPTC
+1285 
-1291 TETGLTEGKHCSV
+1291 
-1304 CGEVLVEQK
+1304 
-1313 VVPAKG
+1313 
-1319 HTEVIDK
+1319 
-1326 AVAPTCTK
+1326 
-1334 TGLTEG
+1334 
-1340 KHCSVCGEVLVE
+1340 VLVE

-1387 SAVLVEQEVVPAK
+1387 NA
-1400 GHTEVVD
+1400 
-1407 KAVEPTCTKTGLTEG
+1407 
-1422 KHCSVCGEVLVEQE
+1422 VLVEQE

-1563 ADAARN
+1563 TDAARN

>member
-1 MRAKRASQRAAA
+1 MKLKRASRRTAA

-37 GSASAVPGET
+37 GSASAAPGET

-68 YDNTALELTGA
+68 YDSAALELTGA

-86 ALGTVNTETAGQVS
+86 GLGSVNTATVGRVS
-100 FNGACLDGI
+100 FNGTCLDGI

-124 DAAAG
+124 DAAPG
-129 EYLLDILIENAY
+129 DYLLDILIENAY
-141 NTGLGAVPLNGAPG
+141 NTGLGTVSLSGASG

-184 QVSITACTY
+184 QVSITARTY

-201 KLEFRYDAALFTYV
+201 KLEFRYDAALFTCV
-215 AAEPLAALS
+215 AAEPLSALS
-224 GAVKSLDAS
+224 GAVKSLDTS

-286 GVGFTQALT
+286 GIGFTRTLA
-295 LRKTEVTPE
+295 LRKAEVTPE
-304 TPALRVTMPAA
+304 VPALRVTMPAA
-315 ARTDETITAVAVLD
+315 ARTNETITAVATLD

-363 GVCIVTNP
+363 GVCVVTNP

-516 TCTKA
+516 TCT
-521 GLTEGK
+521 
-527 HCSVC
+527 
-532 GEVLVE
+532 
-538 QEVVPAKGHTEVVDK
+538 
-553 AVEPTC
+553 
-559 TKTGLTEGKHCSV
+559 
-572 CGEVLVEQTIV
+572 
-583 PAKGHSWDSGK
+583 
-594 ITIVPTCT
+594 
-602 GTGVK
+602 
-607 TYTCT
+607 
-612 ACAATRTETVSATGH
+612 
-627 TVVTVAKVEP
+627 
-637 TCTQPGRAAGTK
+637 
-649 CSVCGEVLSGL
+649 
-660 TEIKATGHTEVIDAA
+660 
-675 VEPTCTK
+675 
-682 TGLTEGKHCSVCNK
+682 
-696 VLVKQTIVPAKG
+696 
-708 HSWDSGKITIAPT
+708 
-721 CTGTGV
+721 
-727 KTYTCTAC
+727 
-735 AATRTETVSA
+735 
-745 TGHTVV
+745 
-751 TVAKVE
+751 
-757 PTCTQPGRAAG
+757 
-768 TKCSVCGEVLSG
+768 
-780 LTEIKA
+780 
-786 TGHTEVIDKAVA
+786 
-798 PTCTKTGLTEGKHC
+798 
-812 SVCSA
+812 
-817 VLVEQKVVPAKGHIE
+817 
-832 VVDKAVEPTCTETGL
+832 
-847 TEGKHC
+847 
-853 SVCGEVQVE
+853 
-862 QEVVPAK
+862 
-869 GHTEVIDKAV
+869 
-879 EPTCTETGLTEGKHC
+879 
-894 SVCGAVLV
+894 
-902 EQEIVPAKGHTEVID
+902 
-917 KTVKPTCTETGLTE
+917 
-931 GKHCSVCNKVLVKQ
+931 
-945 TIVPAKGH
+945 
-953 RWDGGKITAAPTCT
+953 
-967 GTGVKTYTCTACAAT
+967 
-982 RTETVSATGHT
+982 
-993 VVTVAKVEPTCTQPG
+993 
-1008 RAAGTKCSVCGE
+1008 
-1020 ILSGLTEIKAT
+1020 
-1031 GHTEVIDAAVEPTC
+1031 
-1045 TETGLTEGKHC
+1045 
-1056 SVCNAV
+1056 
-1062 LVEQRVVPAKGHTE
+1062 
-1076 VVDKAVEPTC
+1076 
-1086 TETGLAEGKH
+1086 
-1096 CSVCNAVL
+1096 
-1104 VEQEVVPAKGHTEVI
+1104 
-1119 DKAVEPTCTET
+1119 
-1130 GLTEGKRCSVCGE
+1130 
-1143 VLVKQEVVPAKG
+1143 
-1155 HTEVIDKAVEPTCTK
+1155 
-1170 MGLTEG
+1170 
-1176 KHCSVCNAVLVEQ
+1176 
-1189 KVVPAKRHTEVIDK
+1189 
-1203 AVAPTCTKTGLT
+1203 
-1215 EGKHCSVCSAVLVE
+1215 
-1229 QEIVPAKGH
+1229 
-1238 IEVVDK
+1238 
-1244 AVEPT
+1244 
-1249 CTKTGLTEG
+1249 
-1258 KHCSVCSAVL
+1258 
-1268 VEQEIVPAKGHT
+1268 
-1280 EVVDK
+1280 
-1285 AVEPTC
+1285 
-1291 TETGLTEGKHCSV
+1291 
-1304 CGEVLVEQK
+1304 
-1313 VVPAKG
+1313 
-1319 HTEVIDK
+1319 
-1326 AVAPTCTK
+1326 
-1334 TGLTEG
+1334 
-1340 KHCSVCGEVLVE
+1340 
-1352 QEVVPAKGHTEVVD
+1352 
-1366 KAVEPTCTETGL
+1366 ETGL

-1387 SAVLVEQEVVPAK
+1387 SA
-1400 GHTEVVD
+1400 
-1407 KAVEPTCTKTGLTEG
+1407 
-1422 KHCSVCGEVLVEQE
+1422 VLVEQE

-1514 ANVACLL
+1514 ANVDCLL
-1521 RRIGDV
+1521 LRIGDV

-1534 EDALQCTLDL
+1534 EDALQCMLDL

>member
-1 MRAKRASQRAAA
+1 MKAKRASQRAAA

-37 GSASAVPGET
+37 GSASAAPGET

-53 GSNLDKLAGVQGIVS
+53 GSNLEALAGVEGIVS

-109 SGSQNILRLDFRVRP
+109 SGSQSILRLDFRVRP

-129 EYLLDILIENAY
+129 DYLLDILIENAY
-141 NTGLGAVPLNGAPG
+141 NTGLTTVPLNGVSG

-162 QSTTKTLYFYSGSS
+162 QTTTKTLYFYSGSS
-176 VSTLHKGE
+176 VSTLHRGE
-184 QVSITACTY
+184 QVSITARTY

-201 KLEFRYDAALFTYV
+201 KLEFRYDAALFTCV
-215 AAEPLAALS
+215 AAEPLSALS
-224 GAVKSLDAS
+224 GAMKSLDTS

-286 GVGFTQALT
+286 GIGFTRALT

-329 SGSGLAAADFC
+329 RGSGLAAADFF

-363 GVCIVTNP
+363 GVCIETNP
-371 NFDGGQVK
+371 KIDGGQVK
-379 FTFICEKGFVDE
+379 FTFICAKGFADGAELV
-391 AVLLTMTFQPEKEG
+391 TMTFQPKKEG
-405 TVTLTPAIATSAVG
+405 AVTLTPTVATSAVG

-433 CEVKDPFFE
+433 CAVKDPFFE
-442 VTFRDEDGTVLSRQ
+442 VTFLDEDGTVLSRQ

-516 TCTKA
+516 TCT
-521 GLTEGK
+521 E
-527 HCSVC
+527 
-532 GEVLVE
+532 
-538 QEVVPAKGHTEVVDK
+538 
-553 AVEPTC
+553 
-559 TKTGLTEGKHCSV
+559 TGLTEGKHCSV
-572 CGEVLVEQTIV
+572 CSAVLVKQTIV

-594 ITIVPTCT
+594 ITVAPTCT

-612 ACAATRTETVSATGH
+612 ACAATRTETASATGH

-682 TGLTEGKHCSVCNK
+682 TGLTEGKH
-696 VLVKQTIVPAKG
+696 G
-708 HSWDSGKITIAPT
+708 
-721 CTGTGV
+721 
-727 KTYTCTAC
+727 
-735 AATRTETVSA
+735 
-745 TGHTVV
+745 
-751 TVAKVE
+751 
-757 PTCTQPGRAAG
+757 
-768 TKCSVCGEVLSG
+768 
-780 LTEIKA
+780 
-786 TGHTEVIDKAVA
+786 
-798 PTCTKTGLTEGKHC
+798 
-812 SVCSA
+812 
-817 VLVEQKVVPAKGHIE
+817 
-832 VVDKAVEPTCTETGL
+832 
-847 TEGKHC
+847 
-853 SVCGEVQVE
+853 
-862 QEVVPAK
+862 
-869 GHTEVIDKAV
+869 
-879 EPTCTETGLTEGKHC
+879 
-894 SVCGAVLV
+894 
-902 EQEIVPAKGHTEVID
+902 
-917 KTVKPTCTETGLTE
+917 
-931 GKHCSVCNKVLVKQ
+931 
-945 TIVPAKGH
+945 
-953 RWDGGKITAAPTCT
+953 
-967 GTGVKTYTCTACAAT
+967 
-982 RTETVSATGHT
+982 
-993 VVTVAKVEPTCTQPG
+993 
-1008 RAAGTKCSVCGE
+1008 
-1020 ILSGLTEIKAT
+1020 
-1031 GHTEVIDAAVEPTC
+1031 
-1045 TETGLTEGKHC
+1045 
-1056 SVCNAV
+1056 
-1062 LVEQRVVPAKGHTE
+1062 
-1076 VVDKAVEPTC
+1076 
-1086 TETGLAEGKH
+1086 
-1096 CSVCNAVL
+1096 
-1104 VEQEVVPAKGHTEVI
+1104 
-1119 DKAVEPTCTET
+1119 
-1130 GLTEGKRCSVCGE
+1130 
-1143 VLVKQEVVPAKG
+1143 
-1155 HTEVIDKAVEPTCTK
+1155 
-1170 MGLTEG
+1170 
-1176 KHCSVCNAVLVEQ
+1176 
-1189 KVVPAKRHTEVIDK
+1189 
-1203 AVAPTCTKTGLT
+1203 
-1215 EGKHCSVCSAVLVE
+1215 
-1229 QEIVPAKGH
+1229 
-1238 IEVVDK
+1238 
-1244 AVEPT
+1244 
-1249 CTKTGLTEG
+1249 
-1258 KHCSVCSAVL
+1258 
-1268 VEQEIVPAKGHT
+1268 
-1280 EVVDK
+1280 
-1285 AVEPTC
+1285 
-1291 TETGLTEGKHCSV
+1291 
-1304 CGEVLVEQK
+1304 
-1313 VVPAKG
+1313 
-1319 HTEVIDK
+1319 
-1326 AVAPTCTK
+1326 
-1334 TGLTEG
+1334 
-1340 KHCSVCGEVLVE
+1340 SVCGEVLVE
-1352 QEVVPAKGHTEVVD
+1352 QEVVK
-1366 KAVEPTCTETGL
+1366 
-1378 TEGKHCSVC
+1378 
-1387 SAVLVEQEVVPAK
+1387 
-1400 GHTEVVD
+1400 
-1407 KAVEPTCTKTGLTEG
+1407 
-1422 KHCSVCGEVLVEQE
+1422 
-1436 VVPALGFTVSGSV
+1436 ALGFTVSGSV

-1472 RADGGFLLSGLRIGA
+1472 QADGGFLLSGLQIGA

-1514 ANVACLL
+1514 ANVDCLL
-1521 RRIGDV
+1521 LRIGDV

>member
-1 MRAKRASQRAAA
+1 MKAKRASQRAAA

-37 GSASAVPGET
+37 GSASAAPGET

-53 GSNLDKLAGVQGIVS
+53 GSNLEALAGVQGIVS
-68 YDNTALELTGA
+68 YDDTALELTGA

-86 ALGTVNTETAGQVS
+86 GLGTVNTETAGQVS
-100 FNGACLDGI
+100 FNGACLDGM

-141 NTGLGAVPLNGAPG
+141 NTDRVAVSLSGASG

-162 QSTTKTLYFYSGSS
+162 QTTTKTLYFYSGSS
-176 VSTLHKGE
+176 VPTLHKGE

-201 KLEFRYDAALFTYV
+201 KLEFRYDAALFTCV

-224 GAVKSLDAS
+224 GAVKSLDTS

-255 LTLEAVADV
+255 LTLKAVADV
-264 DADTS
+264 DEDTS

-286 GVGFTQALT
+286 GIGFTQALT

-329 SGSGLAAADFC
+329 RGSGLAAADFC

-379 FTFICEKGFVDE
+379 FTFICEKGFADE
-391 AVLLTMTFQPEKEG
+391 AVLLTMTFQPKKEG
-405 TVTLTPAIATSAVG
+405 AVTLTPTVTTSAVG
-419 ADRQPIA
+419 ADRRPIV

-433 CEVKDPFFE
+433 CEVKDPFFA

-508 VVDKAVEP
+508 VVDKAV
-516 TCTKA
+516 A
-521 GLTEGK
+521 
-527 HCSVC
+527 
-532 GEVLVE
+532 
-538 QEVVPAKGHTEVVDK
+538 
-553 AVEPTC
+553 PTC

-572 CGEVLVEQTIV
+572 CGEVL
-583 PAKGHSWDSGK
+583 A
-594 ITIVPTCT
+594 
-602 GTGVK
+602 
-607 TYTCT
+607 
-612 ACAATRTETVSATGH
+612 
-627 TVVTVAKVEP
+627 
-637 TCTQPGRAAGTK
+637 
-649 CSVCGEVLSGL
+649 
-660 TEIKATGHTEVIDAA
+660 
-675 VEPTCTK
+675 
-682 TGLTEGKHCSVCNK
+682 
-696 VLVKQTIVPAKG
+696 
-708 HSWDSGKITIAPT
+708 
-721 CTGTGV
+721 
-727 KTYTCTAC
+727 
-735 AATRTETVSA
+735 
-745 TGHTVV
+745 
-751 TVAKVE
+751 
-757 PTCTQPGRAAG
+757 
-768 TKCSVCGEVLSG
+768 
-780 LTEIKA
+780 
-786 TGHTEVIDKAVA
+786 
-798 PTCTKTGLTEGKHC
+798 
-812 SVCSA
+812 
-817 VLVEQKVVPAKGHIE
+817 
-832 VVDKAVEPTCTETGL
+832 
-847 TEGKHC
+847 
-853 SVCGEVQVE
+853 
-862 QEVVPAK
+862 
-869 GHTEVIDKAV
+869 
-879 EPTCTETGLTEGKHC
+879 
-894 SVCGAVLV
+894 
-902 EQEIVPAKGHTEVID
+902 EQEIVPAKGHTEVI
-917 KTVKPTCTETGLTE
+917 
-931 GKHCSVCNKVLVKQ
+931 
-945 TIVPAKGH
+945 
-953 RWDGGKITAAPTCT
+953 
-967 GTGVKTYTCTACAAT
+967 
-982 RTETVSATGHT
+982 
-993 VVTVAKVEPTCTQPG
+993 
-1008 RAAGTKCSVCGE
+1008 
-1020 ILSGLTEIKAT
+1020 
-1031 GHTEVIDAAVEPTC
+1031 
-1045 TETGLTEGKHC
+1045 
-1056 SVCNAV
+1056 
-1062 LVEQRVVPAKGHTE
+1062 
-1076 VVDKAVEPTC
+1076 
-1086 TETGLAEGKH
+1086 
-1096 CSVCNAVL
+1096 
-1104 VEQEVVPAKGHTEVI
+1104 
-1119 DKAVEPTCTET
+1119 
-1130 GLTEGKRCSVCGE
+1130 
-1143 VLVKQEVVPAKG
+1143 
-1155 HTEVIDKAVEPTCTK
+1155 
-1170 MGLTEG
+1170 
-1176 KHCSVCNAVLVEQ
+1176 
-1189 KVVPAKRHTEVIDK
+1189 
-1203 AVAPTCTKTGLT
+1203 
-1215 EGKHCSVCSAVLVE
+1215 
-1229 QEIVPAKGH
+1229 
-1238 IEVVDK
+1238 DK

-1268 VEQEIVPAKGHT
+1268 VEQE
-1280 EVVDK
+1280 
-1285 AVEPTC
+1285 
-1291 TETGLTEGKHCSV
+1291 
-1304 CGEVLVEQK
+1304 
-1313 VVPAKG
+1313 
-1319 HTEVIDK
+1319 
-1326 AVAPTCTK
+1326 
-1334 TGLTEG
+1334 
-1340 KHCSVCGEVLVE
+1340 
-1352 QEVVPAKGHTEVVD
+1352 
-1366 KAVEPTCTETGL
+1366 
-1378 TEGKHCSVC
+1378 
-1387 SAVLVEQEVVPAK
+1387 
-1400 GHTEVVD
+1400 
-1407 KAVEPTCTKTGLTEG
+1407 
-1422 KHCSVCGEVLVEQE
+1422 

-1449 AGVTDNAMVTLLKD
+1449 AGATDNAMVTLLKD

-1487 GTYTLRVDGGGCV
+1487 GTYTLRVDGGGYV

-1521 RRIGDV
+1521 LRIGDV

>member
-1 MRAKRASQRAAA
+1 MRAKRASRRAAA

-24 ISTAWAASAFLRV
+24 ISAAWAASAFLRV
-37 GSASAVPGET
+37 GSASAAPGET

-68 YDNTALELTGA
+68 YDSAALELTGA

-100 FNGACLDGI
+100 FNGTCLDGI

-141 NTGLGAVPLNGAPG
+141 NTDPVAVPLSGVSG

-184 QVSITACTY
+184 QVSITARTY

-201 KLEFRYDAALFTYV
+201 KLEFRYDAVLFTCV
-215 AAEPLAALS
+215 AAEPLSALS
-224 GAVKSLDAS
+224 GAMKSLDTS
-233 RAGYVSAAFASEE
+233 RTGYVSAAFASEE

-315 ARTDETITAVAVLD
+315 ARTDETITAVVTLD

-353 KVSAGMESVD
+353 KVSAGMESADSVY
-363 GVCIVTNP
+363 IETNP
-371 NFDGGQVK
+371 HTDGGQVK
-379 FTFICEKGFVDE
+379 FTFICAKGFADGAELV
-391 AVLLTMTFQPEKEG
+391 TMTFQPKKEG
-405 TVTLTPAIATSAVG
+405 AVTLTPTIATSAVG

-433 CEVKDPFFE
+433 CEVKDPFFT
-442 VTFRDEDGTVLSRQ
+442 VIFRNENGEVLSQQ

-461 AAAVPPDAVKAPDEA
+461 TAATPPDAVKAPDEA

-516 TCTKA
+516 TCTK
-521 GLTEGK
+521 
-527 HCSVC
+527 
-532 GEVLVE
+532 
-538 QEVVPAKGHTEVVDK
+538 
-553 AVEPTC
+553 
-559 TKTGLTEGKHCSV
+559 
-572 CGEVLVEQTIV
+572 
-583 PAKGHSWDSGK
+583 
-594 ITIVPTCT
+594 
-602 GTGVK
+602 
-607 TYTCT
+607 
-612 ACAATRTETVSATGH
+612 
-627 TVVTVAKVEP
+627 
-637 TCTQPGRAAGTK
+637 
-649 CSVCGEVLSGL
+649 
-660 TEIKATGHTEVIDAA
+660 
-675 VEPTCTK
+675 
-682 TGLTEGKHCSVCNK
+682 
-696 VLVKQTIVPAKG
+696 
-708 HSWDSGKITIAPT
+708 
-721 CTGTGV
+721 
-727 KTYTCTAC
+727 
-735 AATRTETVSA
+735 
-745 TGHTVV
+745 
-751 TVAKVE
+751 
-757 PTCTQPGRAAG
+757 
-768 TKCSVCGEVLSG
+768 
-780 LTEIKA
+780 
-786 TGHTEVIDKAVA
+786 
-798 PTCTKTGLTEGKHC
+798 TGLTEGKHC

-817 VLVEQKVVPAKGHIE
+817 VLVK
-832 VVDKAVEPTCTETGL
+832 
-847 TEGKHC
+847 
-853 SVCGEVQVE
+853 

-894 SVCGAVLV
+894 S
-902 EQEIVPAKGHTEVID
+902 I
-917 KTVKPTCTETGLTE
+917 
-931 GKHCSVCNKVLVKQ
+931 
-945 TIVPAKGH
+945 
-953 RWDGGKITAAPTCT
+953 
-967 GTGVKTYTCTACAAT
+967 
-982 RTETVSATGHT
+982 
-993 VVTVAKVEPTCTQPG
+993 
-1008 RAAGTKCSVCGE
+1008 
-1020 ILSGLTEIKAT
+1020 
-1031 GHTEVIDAAVEPTC
+1031 
-1045 TETGLTEGKHC
+1045 
-1056 SVCNAV
+1056 
-1062 LVEQRVVPAKGHTE
+1062 
-1076 VVDKAVEPTC
+1076 
-1086 TETGLAEGKH
+1086 
-1096 CSVCNAVL
+1096 
-1104 VEQEVVPAKGHTEVI
+1104 
-1119 DKAVEPTCTET
+1119 
-1130 GLTEGKRCSVCGE
+1130 
-1143 VLVKQEVVPAKG
+1143 
-1155 HTEVIDKAVEPTCTK
+1155 
-1170 MGLTEG
+1170 
-1176 KHCSVCNAVLVEQ
+1176 
-1189 KVVPAKRHTEVIDK
+1189 
-1203 AVAPTCTKTGLT
+1203 
-1215 EGKHCSVCSAVLVE
+1215 
-1229 QEIVPAKGH
+1229 
-1238 IEVVDK
+1238 
-1244 AVEPT
+1244 
-1249 CTKTGLTEG
+1249 
-1258 KHCSVCSAVL
+1258 
-1268 VEQEIVPAKGHT
+1268 
-1280 EVVDK
+1280 
-1285 AVEPTC
+1285 
-1291 TETGLTEGKHCSV
+1291 
-1304 CGEVLVEQK
+1304 
-1313 VVPAKG
+1313 
-1319 HTEVIDK
+1319 
-1326 AVAPTCTK
+1326 
-1334 TGLTEG
+1334 
-1340 KHCSVCGEVLVE
+1340 CGEVLVE
-1352 QEVVPAKGHTEVVD
+1352 QEVVKAKGHTEVID

-1387 SAVLVEQEVVPAK
+1387 SAVLVEQK
-1400 GHTEVVD
+1400 
-1407 KAVEPTCTKTGLTEG
+1407 
-1422 KHCSVCGEVLVEQE
+1422 

-1472 RADGGFLLSGLRIGA
+1472 RADGVFLLSGLRIGA

-1521 RRIGDV
+1521 LRIGDV

>member
-1 MRAKRASQRAAA
+1 MKAKRASQRAAA

-37 GSASAVPGET
+37 GSASAAPGET

-53 GSNLDKLAGVQGIVS
+53 GSNLEELAGVQGIVS
-68 YDNTALELTGA
+68 YDSAALELTGA

-129 EYLLDILIENAY
+129 EYLLGILIENAY
-141 NTGLGAVPLNGAPG
+141 NTGLVTVPLSGASG

-184 QVSITACTY
+184 QVSITARTY

-201 KLEFRYDAALFTYV
+201 KLEFRYDAALFTCV
-215 AAEPLAALS
+215 AAEPLSALS
-224 GAVKSLDAS
+224 GAMKSLDTS
-233 RAGYVSAAFASEE
+233 RAGYVSAAFASKE

-255 LTLEAVADV
+255 LTLEAAADV

-286 GVGFTQALT
+286 GIGFTRTLA
-295 LRKTEVTPE
+295 LRKAEVTPE
-304 TPALRVTMPAA
+304 VPALRVTMPAA

-353 KVSAGMESVD
+353 KVDAGMESVD
-363 GVCIVTNP
+363 GVCIETNP
-371 NFDGGQVK
+371 KIDGGQVK
-379 FTFICEKGFVDE
+379 FTFICAKGFADGAELV
-391 AVLLTMTFQPEKEG
+391 TMTFQPKKEG
-405 TVTLTPAIATSAVG
+405 AVTLTPTVTTSAVG
-419 ADRQPIA
+419 ADRRPIA

-461 AAAVPPDAVKAPDEA
+461 TAATPPDAVKAPDEA

-508 VVDKAVEP
+508 A
-516 TCTKA
+516 
-521 GLTEGK
+521 
-527 HCSVC
+527 
-532 GEVLVE
+532 
-538 QEVVPAKGHTEVVDK
+538 VDK

-572 CGEVLVEQTIV
+572 CNAVLVEQKAVPAKGHTEVVDKAVEPTCTETGLTEGKHCSVCNKVLVKQTIV
-583 PAKGHSWDSGK
+583 PAKGHTEAVDKAVEPTCTKTGLTEGKHCSVCNKVLVKQTIVPAKGHRWDGGK

-660 TEIKATGHTEVIDAA
+660 TEIKATGHTEVVDKA
-675 VEPTCTK
+675 VEPTCTE

-696 VLVKQTIVPAKG
+696 VLVKQTIVLAKG

-786 TGHTEVIDKAVA
+786 TGHTEVID
-798 PTCTKTGLTEGKHC
+798 E
-812 SVCSA
+812 
-817 VLVEQKVVPAKGHIE
+817 
-832 VVDKAVEPTCTETGL
+832 
-847 TEGKHC
+847 
-853 SVCGEVQVE
+853 
-862 QEVVPAK
+862 
-869 GHTEVIDKAV
+869 
-879 EPTCTETGLTEGKHC
+879 
-894 SVCGAVLV
+894 
-902 EQEIVPAKGHTEVID
+902 
-917 KTVKPTCTETGLTE
+917 
-931 GKHCSVCNKVLVKQ
+931 
-945 TIVPAKGH
+945 
-953 RWDGGKITAAPTCT
+953 
-967 GTGVKTYTCTACAAT
+967 
-982 RTETVSATGHT
+982 
-993 VVTVAKVEPTCTQPG
+993 
-1008 RAAGTKCSVCGE
+1008 
-1020 ILSGLTEIKAT
+1020 
-1031 GHTEVIDAAVEPTC
+1031 
-1045 TETGLTEGKHC
+1045 
-1056 SVCNAV
+1056 
-1062 LVEQRVVPAKGHTE
+1062 
-1076 VVDKAVEPTC
+1076 
-1086 TETGLAEGKH
+1086 
-1096 CSVCNAVL
+1096 
-1104 VEQEVVPAKGHTEVI
+1104 
-1119 DKAVEPTCTET
+1119 
-1130 GLTEGKRCSVCGE
+1130 
-1143 VLVKQEVVPAKG
+1143 
-1155 HTEVIDKAVEPTCTK
+1155 
-1170 MGLTEG
+1170 
-1176 KHCSVCNAVLVEQ
+1176 
-1189 KVVPAKRHTEVIDK
+1189 
-1203 AVAPTCTKTGLT
+1203 
-1215 EGKHCSVCSAVLVE
+1215 
-1229 QEIVPAKGH
+1229 
-1238 IEVVDK
+1238 

-1268 VEQEIVPAKGHT
+1268 VEQK
-1280 EVVDK
+1280 
-1285 AVEPTC
+1285 
-1291 TETGLTEGKHCSV
+1291 
-1304 CGEVLVEQK
+1304 
-1313 VVPAKG
+1313 
-1319 HTEVIDK
+1319 
-1326 AVAPTCTK
+1326 
-1334 TGLTEG
+1334 
-1340 KHCSVCGEVLVE
+1340 
-1352 QEVVPAKGHTEVVD
+1352 
-1366 KAVEPTCTETGL
+1366 
-1378 TEGKHCSVC
+1378 
-1387 SAVLVEQEVVPAK
+1387 
-1400 GHTEVVD
+1400 
-1407 KAVEPTCTKTGLTEG
+1407 
-1422 KHCSVCGEVLVEQE
+1422 

-1472 RADGGFLLSGLRIGA
+1472 RADGVFLLSGLRIGA

-1521 RRIGDV
+1521 LRIGDV

-1552 LRQVPGSFCDS
+1552 LRQVPGSLCDS

>member
-1 MRAKRASQRAAA
+1 MRAKRASRRAAA

-24 ISTAWAASAFLRV
+24 ISTAWAASAFLRA
-37 GSASAVPGET
+37 GSVSAAPGET

-53 GSNLDKLAGVQGIVS
+53 GSNLEALAGVEGIVS

-109 SGSQNILRLDFRVRP
+109 SGSQRILRLDFRVRP
-124 DAAAG
+124 DAVAG

-141 NTGLGAVPLNGAPG
+141 NTDRATVTLSGAPG

-184 QVSITACTY
+184 QVSITARTY

-201 KLEFRYDAALFTYV
+201 KLEFRYDAALFTCV

-224 GAVKSLDAS
+224 GAVKSLDTS

-255 LTLEAVADV
+255 LTLEAAADV

-269 VTFAA
+269 VTFTA

-286 GVGFTQALT
+286 GIGFTQALT

-315 ARTDETITAVAVLD
+315 ARTDETITAVATLD

-379 FTFICEKGFVDE
+379 FTFICAKGFADGAELV
-391 AVLLTMTFQPEKEG
+391 TMTFQPEKEG
-405 TVTLTPAIATSAVG
+405 TVTLTPTAATSAVG

-508 VVDKAVEP
+508 VVDKAV
-516 TCTKA
+516 
-521 GLTEGK
+521 
-527 HCSVC
+527 
-532 GEVLVE
+532 
-538 QEVVPAKGHTEVVDK
+538 
-553 AVEPTC
+553 
-559 TKTGLTEGKHCSV
+559 
-572 CGEVLVEQTIV
+572 
-583 PAKGHSWDSGK
+583 
-594 ITIVPTCT
+594 
-602 GTGVK
+602 
-607 TYTCT
+607 
-612 ACAATRTETVSATGH
+612 
-627 TVVTVAKVEP
+627 
-637 TCTQPGRAAGTK
+637 
-649 CSVCGEVLSGL
+649 
-660 TEIKATGHTEVIDAA
+660 
-675 VEPTCTK
+675 
-682 TGLTEGKHCSVCNK
+682 
-696 VLVKQTIVPAKG
+696 
-708 HSWDSGKITIAPT
+708 AP
-721 CTGTGV
+721 
-727 KTYTCTAC
+727 
-735 AATRTETVSA
+735 
-745 TGHTVV
+745 
-751 TVAKVE
+751 
-757 PTCTQPGRAAG
+757 
-768 TKCSVCGEVLSG
+768 
-780 LTEIKA
+780 
-786 TGHTEVIDKAVA
+786 
-798 PTCTKTGLTEGKHC
+798 
-812 SVCSA
+812 
-817 VLVEQKVVPAKGHIE
+817 
-832 VVDKAVEPTCTETGL
+832 
-847 TEGKHC
+847 
-853 SVCGEVQVE
+853 
-862 QEVVPAK
+862 
-869 GHTEVIDKAV
+869 
-879 EPTCTETGLTEGKHC
+879 
-894 SVCGAVLV
+894 
-902 EQEIVPAKGHTEVID
+902 
-917 KTVKPTCTETGLTE
+917 
-931 GKHCSVCNKVLVKQ
+931 
-945 TIVPAKGH
+945 
-953 RWDGGKITAAPTCT
+953 
-967 GTGVKTYTCTACAAT
+967 
-982 RTETVSATGHT
+982 
-993 VVTVAKVEPTCTQPG
+993 
-1008 RAAGTKCSVCGE
+1008 
-1020 ILSGLTEIKAT
+1020 
-1031 GHTEVIDAAVEPTC
+1031 
-1045 TETGLTEGKHC
+1045 
-1056 SVCNAV
+1056 
-1062 LVEQRVVPAKGHTE
+1062 
-1076 VVDKAVEPTC
+1076 
-1086 TETGLAEGKH
+1086 
-1096 CSVCNAVL
+1096 
-1104 VEQEVVPAKGHTEVI
+1104 
-1119 DKAVEPTCTET
+1119 
-1130 GLTEGKRCSVCGE
+1130 
-1143 VLVKQEVVPAKG
+1143 
-1155 HTEVIDKAVEPTCTK
+1155 
-1170 MGLTEG
+1170 M
-1176 KHCSVCNAVLVEQ
+1176 
-1189 KVVPAKRHTEVIDK
+1189 
-1203 AVAPTCTKTGLT
+1203 
-1215 EGKHCSVCSAVLVE
+1215 
-1229 QEIVPAKGH
+1229 
-1238 IEVVDK
+1238 
-1244 AVEPT
+1244 
-1249 CTKTGLTEG
+1249 
-1258 KHCSVCSAVL
+1258 
-1268 VEQEIVPAKGHT
+1268 
-1280 EVVDK
+1280 
-1285 AVEPTC
+1285 C

-1304 CGEVLVEQK
+1304 CGEVLMEQK

-1319 HTEVIDK
+1319 HTEVVDK

-1340 KHCSVCGEVLVE
+1340 KRCSVCGEVLVE
-1352 QEVVPAKGHTEVVD
+1352 QK
-1366 KAVEPTCTETGL
+1366 
-1378 TEGKHCSVC
+1378 
-1387 SAVLVEQEVVPAK
+1387 
-1400 GHTEVVD
+1400 
-1407 KAVEPTCTKTGLTEG
+1407 
-1422 KHCSVCGEVLVEQE
+1422 
-1436 VVPALGFTVSGSV
+1436 VVPALGFTVSGFV
-1449 AGVTDNAMVTLLKD
+1449 DGATDNAMVTLLKD

-1472 RADGGFLLSGLRIGA
+1472 RADGVFLLSGLRIGA

-1514 ANVACLL
+1514 ANVDCLL
-1521 RRIGDV
+1521 LRIGDV

-1569 ELLVRYFLRLA
+1569 EVLVRYFLRLA

>member
-1 MRAKRASQRAAA
+1 MRAKRASRRAAA

-37 GSASAVPGET
+37 GSASAAPGET

-53 GSNLDKLAGVQGIVS
+53 GSNLEALAGVQGIVS
-68 YDNTALELTGA
+68 YDDTALELTGA

-86 ALGTVNTETAGQVS
+86 GLGSVNTATVGRVS
-100 FNGACLDGI
+100 FNGTCLDGI

-129 EYLLDILIENAY
+129 EYLLGILIENAY
-141 NTGLGAVPLNGAPG
+141 NTGLGTVPLSGASG

-184 QVSITACTY
+184 QVSITARTY

-201 KLEFRYDAALFTYV
+201 KLEFRYDAALFTCV
-215 AAEPLAALS
+215 AAEPLSALS
-224 GAVKSLDAS
+224 GAMKSLDAS

-255 LTLEAVADV
+255 LTLEAAADV

-286 GVGFTQALT
+286 GIGFTRTLAL
-295 LRKTEVTPE
+295 RRAEVTPE
-304 TPALRVTMPAA
+304 VPALRVTMPAA
-315 ARTDETITAVAVLD
+315 ARTDETITAVVTLD

-363 GVCIVTNP
+363 GVCIETNP
-371 NFDGGQVK
+371 HTDGGQVK
-379 FTFICEKGFVDE
+379 FTFICAKGFADGAELVT
-391 AVLLTMTFQPEKEG
+391 VTFQPKKEG
-405 TVTLTPAIATSAVG
+405 AVTLTPTIATSAVG
-419 ADRQPIA
+419 ADRRPIA

-442 VTFRDEDGTVLSRQ
+442 VTFRDEGGAVLSRQ

-461 AAAVPPDAVKAPDEA
+461 AAAVPPDALKAPDEA

-508 VVDKAVEP
+508 VVDKAV
-516 TCTKA
+516 A
-521 GLTEGK
+521 
-527 HCSVC
+527 
-532 GEVLVE
+532 
-538 QEVVPAKGHTEVVDK
+538 
-553 AVEPTC
+553 PTC

-572 CGEVLVEQTIV
+572 CSAVLVEQEIV
-583 PAKGHSWDSGK
+583 PAKGHRWDGGK
-594 ITIVPTCT
+594 ITIAPTCT

-627 TVVTVAKVEP
+627 TAVAVAKVEPTCTQPGRAAGTKCSVCSEVLVKQEVVPAKGHTEVIDKAVAPTCTKTGLTEGKHCSVCSAVLVEQKVVPAKGHIEVVDKAVEPTCTKTGLTEGKHCSVCSAVLVEQEVVPAKGHTEVIDKAVAPTCTATGLTEGKHCSVCSAVLVEQKVVPAKGHRWDGGKITAAPTCTKTGVKTYTCTECDATKTETASATGHTAVTVAKVEP

-682 TGLTEGKHCSVCNK
+682 TGLTEGKHCSVC
-696 VLVKQTIVPAKG
+696 
-708 HSWDSGKITIAPT
+708 
-721 CTGTGV
+721 
-727 KTYTCTAC
+727 
-735 AATRTETVSA
+735 
-745 TGHTVV
+745 
-751 TVAKVE
+751 
-757 PTCTQPGRAAG
+757 
-768 TKCSVCGEVLSG
+768 
-780 LTEIKA
+780 
-786 TGHTEVIDKAVA
+786 
-798 PTCTKTGLTEGKHC
+798 
-812 SVCSA
+812 
-817 VLVEQKVVPAKGHIE
+817 
-832 VVDKAVEPTCTETGL
+832 
-847 TEGKHC
+847 
-853 SVCGEVQVE
+853 
-862 QEVVPAK
+862 
-869 GHTEVIDKAV
+869 
-879 EPTCTETGLTEGKHC
+879 
-894 SVCGAVLV
+894 
-902 EQEIVPAKGHTEVID
+902 
-917 KTVKPTCTETGLTE
+917 
-931 GKHCSVCNKVLVKQ
+931 
-945 TIVPAKGH
+945 
-953 RWDGGKITAAPTCT
+953 
-967 GTGVKTYTCTACAAT
+967 
-982 RTETVSATGHT
+982 
-993 VVTVAKVEPTCTQPG
+993 
-1008 RAAGTKCSVCGE
+1008 
-1020 ILSGLTEIKAT
+1020 
-1031 GHTEVIDAAVEPTC
+1031 
-1045 TETGLTEGKHC
+1045 
-1056 SVCNAV
+1056 
-1062 LVEQRVVPAKGHTE
+1062 
-1076 VVDKAVEPTC
+1076 
-1086 TETGLAEGKH
+1086 
-1096 CSVCNAVL
+1096 
-1104 VEQEVVPAKGHTEVI
+1104 
-1119 DKAVEPTCTET
+1119 
-1130 GLTEGKRCSVCGE
+1130 
-1143 VLVKQEVVPAKG
+1143 
-1155 HTEVIDKAVEPTCTK
+1155 
-1170 MGLTEG
+1170 
-1176 KHCSVCNAVLVEQ
+1176 
-1189 KVVPAKRHTEVIDK
+1189 
-1203 AVAPTCTKTGLT
+1203 
-1215 EGKHCSVCSAVLVE
+1215 
-1229 QEIVPAKGH
+1229 
-1238 IEVVDK
+1238 
-1244 AVEPT
+1244 
-1249 CTKTGLTEG
+1249 
-1258 KHCSVCSAVL
+1258 
-1268 VEQEIVPAKGHT
+1268 
-1280 EVVDK
+1280 
-1285 AVEPTC
+1285 
-1291 TETGLTEGKHCSV
+1291 
-1304 CGEVLVEQK
+1304 
-1313 VVPAKG
+1313 
-1319 HTEVIDK
+1319 
-1326 AVAPTCTK
+1326 
-1334 TGLTEG
+1334 
-1340 KHCSVCGEVLVE
+1340 GEVLVE

-1366 KAVEPTCTETGL
+1366 KAVAPTCTETGLTEGKHCSVCSAVLVEQEVVKAKGHTEVVDKAVEPTCTKAGL

-1400 GHTEVVD
+1400 GHTEVID

-1449 AGVTDNAMVTLLKD
+1449 DGATDNAMVTLLKD

-1534 EDALQCTLDL
+1534 EDALQCPLDL

>member
-1 MRAKRASQRAAA
+1 MRAKRASRRAAA

-37 GSASAVPGET
+37 GSASAAPGET

-53 GSNLDKLAGVQGIVS
+53 GSNLEALAGVQGIVS
-68 YDNTALELTGA
+68 YDDTALELTGA

-129 EYLLDILIENAY
+129 EYLLGILIENAY
-141 NTGLGAVPLNGAPG
+141 NTGLVTVSLSGASG

-184 QVSITACTY
+184 RVSITARTY

-201 KLEFRYDAALFTYV
+201 KLEFRYDAALFTCV

-224 GAVKSLDAS
+224 GAVKSLDTS

-304 TPALRVTMPAA
+304 TPALRVTVPAA
-315 ARTDETITAVAVLD
+315 ARTDETITAVVTLD

-363 GVCIVTNP
+363 GVCIETNP
-371 NFDGGQVK
+371 KIDGGQVK
-379 FTFICEKGFVDE
+379 FTFICAKGFADGAELV
-391 AVLLTMTFQPEKEG
+391 TMTFQPKKEG
-405 TVTLTPAIATSAVG
+405 AVTLTPTVTTSAVG
-419 ADRQPIA
+419 ADRRPIA

-516 TCTKA
+516 TCT
-521 GLTEGK
+521 E
-527 HCSVC
+527 
-532 GEVLVE
+532 
-538 QEVVPAKGHTEVVDK
+538 
-553 AVEPTC
+553 
-559 TKTGLTEGKHCSV
+559 
-572 CGEVLVEQTIV
+572 
-583 PAKGHSWDSGK
+583 
-594 ITIVPTCT
+594 
-602 GTGVK
+602 
-607 TYTCT
+607 
-612 ACAATRTETVSATGH
+612 
-627 TVVTVAKVEP
+627 
-637 TCTQPGRAAGTK
+637 
-649 CSVCGEVLSGL
+649 
-660 TEIKATGHTEVIDAA
+660 
-675 VEPTCTK
+675 
-682 TGLTEGKHCSVCNK
+682 
-696 VLVKQTIVPAKG
+696 
-708 HSWDSGKITIAPT
+708 
-721 CTGTGV
+721 
-727 KTYTCTAC
+727 
-735 AATRTETVSA
+735 
-745 TGHTVV
+745 
-751 TVAKVE
+751 
-757 PTCTQPGRAAG
+757 
-768 TKCSVCGEVLSG
+768 
-780 LTEIKA
+780 
-786 TGHTEVIDKAVA
+786 
-798 PTCTKTGLTEGKHC
+798 TGLTEGKHC

-817 VLVEQKVVPAKGHIE
+817 
-832 VVDKAVEPTCTETGL
+832 
-847 TEGKHC
+847 
-853 SVCGEVQVE
+853 
-862 QEVVPAK
+862 
-869 GHTEVIDKAV
+869 
-879 EPTCTETGLTEGKHC
+879 
-894 SVCGAVLV
+894 
-902 EQEIVPAKGHTEVID
+902 
-917 KTVKPTCTETGLTE
+917 
-931 GKHCSVCNKVLVKQ
+931 
-945 TIVPAKGH
+945 
-953 RWDGGKITAAPTCT
+953 
-967 GTGVKTYTCTACAAT
+967 
-982 RTETVSATGHT
+982 
-993 VVTVAKVEPTCTQPG
+993 
-1008 RAAGTKCSVCGE
+1008 
-1020 ILSGLTEIKAT
+1020 
-1031 GHTEVIDAAVEPTC
+1031 
-1045 TETGLTEGKHC
+1045 
-1056 SVCNAV
+1056 
-1062 LVEQRVVPAKGHTE
+1062 
-1076 VVDKAVEPTC
+1076 
-1086 TETGLAEGKH
+1086 
-1096 CSVCNAVL
+1096 
-1104 VEQEVVPAKGHTEVI
+1104 
-1119 DKAVEPTCTET
+1119 
-1130 GLTEGKRCSVCGE
+1130 

-1170 MGLTEG
+1170 
-1176 KHCSVCNAVLVEQ
+1176 
-1189 KVVPAKRHTEVIDK
+1189 
-1203 AVAPTCTKTGLT
+1203 
-1215 EGKHCSVCSAVLVE
+1215 
-1229 QEIVPAKGH
+1229 
-1238 IEVVDK
+1238 
-1244 AVEPT
+1244 
-1249 CTKTGLTEG
+1249 
-1258 KHCSVCSAVL
+1258 
-1268 VEQEIVPAKGHT
+1268 
-1280 EVVDK
+1280 
-1285 AVEPTC
+1285 
-1291 TETGLTEGKHCSV
+1291 TGLTEGKHCSV

-1319 HTEVIDK
+1319 HTEV
-1326 AVAPTCTK
+1326 
-1334 TGLTEG
+1334 
-1340 KHCSVCGEVLVE
+1340 
-1352 QEVVPAKGHTEVVD
+1352 VD
-1366 KAVEPTCTETGL
+1366 KAVEPTCTKAGL

-1387 SAVLVEQEVVPAK
+1387 SAVLVEQK
-1400 GHTEVVD
+1400 
-1407 KAVEPTCTKTGLTEG
+1407 
-1422 KHCSVCGEVLVEQE
+1422 

-1449 AGVTDNAMVTLLKD
+1449 DGVTDNAMVTLLKD

-1472 RADGGFLLSGLRIGA
+1472 RADGVFLLPGLRIGA

-1521 RRIGDV
+1521 LRIGDV

>member
-1 MRAKRASQRAAA
+1 MKAKRASQRAAA

-37 GSASAVPGET
+37 GSASAAPGET
-47 RSVYVS
+47 HSVYVS
-53 GSNLDKLAGVQGIVS
+53 GSNLEALAGVQGIVS
-68 YDNTALELTGA
+68 YDDTALELTGA

-109 SGSQNILRLDFRVRP
+109 SGSQRILRLDFRVRP
-124 DAAAG
+124 DAVAG

-141 NTGLGAVPLNGAPG
+141 NTDRATVTLSGAPG

-184 QVSITACTY
+184 QVSITARTY

-201 KLEFRYDAALFTYV
+201 KLEFRYDAALFTCV

-286 GVGFTQALT
+286 GVGFTRTLA
-295 LRKTEVTPE
+295 LRKAEVTPE
-304 TPALRVTMPAA
+304 VPALRVTMPAA

-329 SGSGLAAADFC
+329 RGSGLAAADFC

-379 FTFICEKGFVDE
+379 FTFICEKGFVDGAE
-391 AVLLTMTFQPEKEG
+391 LVTVTFQPKKEG
-405 TVTLTPAIATSAVG
+405 AVTLTPTVTTSAVG
-419 ADRQPIA
+419 ADRRPIA

-461 AAAVPPDAVKAPDEA
+461 AAAVPPDAVKAPDAA

-516 TCTKA
+516 TCTK
-521 GLTEGK
+521 
-527 HCSVC
+527 
-532 GEVLVE
+532 
-538 QEVVPAKGHTEVVDK
+538 
-553 AVEPTC
+553 
-559 TKTGLTEGKHCSV
+559 
-572 CGEVLVEQTIV
+572 
-583 PAKGHSWDSGK
+583 
-594 ITIVPTCT
+594 
-602 GTGVK
+602 
-607 TYTCT
+607 
-612 ACAATRTETVSATGH
+612 
-627 TVVTVAKVEP
+627 
-637 TCTQPGRAAGTK
+637 
-649 CSVCGEVLSGL
+649 
-660 TEIKATGHTEVIDAA
+660 
-675 VEPTCTK
+675 
-682 TGLTEGKHCSVCNK
+682 
-696 VLVKQTIVPAKG
+696 
-708 HSWDSGKITIAPT
+708 
-721 CTGTGV
+721 
-727 KTYTCTAC
+727 
-735 AATRTETVSA
+735 
-745 TGHTVV
+745 
-751 TVAKVE
+751 
-757 PTCTQPGRAAG
+757 
-768 TKCSVCGEVLSG
+768 
-780 LTEIKA
+780 
-786 TGHTEVIDKAVA
+786 
-798 PTCTKTGLTEGKHC
+798 TGLTEGKHC

-832 VVDKAVEPTCTETGL
+832 VVDKAVEPTCT
-847 TEGKHC
+847 
-853 SVCGEVQVE
+853 
-862 QEVVPAK
+862 
-869 GHTEVIDKAV
+869 
-879 EPTCTETGLTEGKHC
+879 
-894 SVCGAVLV
+894 
-902 EQEIVPAKGHTEVID
+902 
-917 KTVKPTCTETGLTE
+917 
-931 GKHCSVCNKVLVKQ
+931 
-945 TIVPAKGH
+945 
-953 RWDGGKITAAPTCT
+953 
-967 GTGVKTYTCTACAAT
+967 
-982 RTETVSATGHT
+982 
-993 VVTVAKVEPTCTQPG
+993 
-1008 RAAGTKCSVCGE
+1008 
-1020 ILSGLTEIKAT
+1020 
-1031 GHTEVIDAAVEPTC
+1031 
-1045 TETGLTEGKHC
+1045 
-1056 SVCNAV
+1056 
-1062 LVEQRVVPAKGHTE
+1062 
-1076 VVDKAVEPTC
+1076 
-1086 TETGLAEGKH
+1086 
-1096 CSVCNAVL
+1096 
-1104 VEQEVVPAKGHTEVI
+1104 
-1119 DKAVEPTCTET
+1119 
-1130 GLTEGKRCSVCGE
+1130 
-1143 VLVKQEVVPAKG
+1143 
-1155 HTEVIDKAVEPTCTK
+1155 
-1170 MGLTEG
+1170 
-1176 KHCSVCNAVLVEQ
+1176 
-1189 KVVPAKRHTEVIDK
+1189 
-1203 AVAPTCTKTGLT
+1203 
-1215 EGKHCSVCSAVLVE
+1215 
-1229 QEIVPAKGH
+1229 
-1238 IEVVDK
+1238 
-1244 AVEPT
+1244 
-1249 CTKTGLTEG
+1249 
-1258 KHCSVCSAVL
+1258 
-1268 VEQEIVPAKGHT
+1268 
-1280 EVVDK
+1280 
-1285 AVEPTC
+1285 
-1291 TETGLTEGKHCSV
+1291 
-1304 CGEVLVEQK
+1304 
-1313 VVPAKG
+1313 
-1319 HTEVIDK
+1319 
-1326 AVAPTCTK
+1326 K

-1352 QEVVPAKGHTEVVD
+1352 QEVVK
-1366 KAVEPTCTETGL
+1366 
-1378 TEGKHCSVC
+1378 
-1387 SAVLVEQEVVPAK
+1387 
-1400 GHTEVVD
+1400 
-1407 KAVEPTCTKTGLTEG
+1407 
-1422 KHCSVCGEVLVEQE
+1422 
-1436 VVPALGFTVSGSV
+1436 ALGFTVSGSV

-1521 RRIGDV
+1521 LRIGDV

-1552 LRQVPGSFCDS
+1552 LGQVPGSFCDS

-1588 DILDYQRLYLLARN
+1588 NILDYQRLYLLARN

>member
-1 MRAKRASQRAAA
+1 MKAKRASQRAAA
-13 LLCAAALLVNL
+13 LLCAAALLVTL

-37 GSASAVPGET
+37 GSVSAAPGET

-53 GSNLDKLAGVQGIVS
+53 GSNLESLAGVQGIVS
-68 YDNTALELTGA
+68 YDDTALELTGA

-141 NTGLGAVPLNGAPG
+141 NTGLVTVSLSGASG

-184 QVSITACTY
+184 QVSITARTY

-201 KLEFRYDAALFTYV
+201 KLEFRYDAALFTCV
-215 AAEPLAALS
+215 AAEPLSALS
-224 GAVKSLDAS
+224 GAMKSLDTS

-295 LRKTEVTPE
+295 LRKTEVSPE

-329 SGSGLAAADFC
+329 RGSGLAAADFC

-363 GVCIVTNP
+363 GVCIETNP
-371 NFDGGQVK
+371 KIDGGQVK
-379 FTFICEKGFVDE
+379 FTFICAKGFADGAELV
-391 AVLLTMTFQPEKEG
+391 TMAFQPEKEG

-433 CEVKDPFFE
+433 CEVKDPFFA

-516 TCTKA
+516 TCT
-521 GLTEGK
+521 
-527 HCSVC
+527 
-532 GEVLVE
+532 
-538 QEVVPAKGHTEVVDK
+538 
-553 AVEPTC
+553 
-559 TKTGLTEGKHCSV
+559 
-572 CGEVLVEQTIV
+572 
-583 PAKGHSWDSGK
+583 
-594 ITIVPTCT
+594 
-602 GTGVK
+602 
-607 TYTCT
+607 
-612 ACAATRTETVSATGH
+612 
-627 TVVTVAKVEP
+627 
-637 TCTQPGRAAGTK
+637 
-649 CSVCGEVLSGL
+649 
-660 TEIKATGHTEVIDAA
+660 
-675 VEPTCTK
+675 
-682 TGLTEGKHCSVCNK
+682 
-696 VLVKQTIVPAKG
+696 
-708 HSWDSGKITIAPT
+708 
-721 CTGTGV
+721 
-727 KTYTCTAC
+727 
-735 AATRTETVSA
+735 
-745 TGHTVV
+745 
-751 TVAKVE
+751 
-757 PTCTQPGRAAG
+757 
-768 TKCSVCGEVLSG
+768 
-780 LTEIKA
+780 
-786 TGHTEVIDKAVA
+786 
-798 PTCTKTGLTEGKHC
+798 
-812 SVCSA
+812 
-817 VLVEQKVVPAKGHIE
+817 
-832 VVDKAVEPTCTETGL
+832 
-847 TEGKHC
+847 
-853 SVCGEVQVE
+853 
-862 QEVVPAK
+862 
-869 GHTEVIDKAV
+869 
-879 EPTCTETGLTEGKHC
+879 
-894 SVCGAVLV
+894 
-902 EQEIVPAKGHTEVID
+902 
-917 KTVKPTCTETGLTE
+917 
-931 GKHCSVCNKVLVKQ
+931 
-945 TIVPAKGH
+945 
-953 RWDGGKITAAPTCT
+953 
-967 GTGVKTYTCTACAAT
+967 
-982 RTETVSATGHT
+982 
-993 VVTVAKVEPTCTQPG
+993 
-1008 RAAGTKCSVCGE
+1008 
-1020 ILSGLTEIKAT
+1020 
-1031 GHTEVIDAAVEPTC
+1031 
-1045 TETGLTEGKHC
+1045 
-1056 SVCNAV
+1056 
-1062 LVEQRVVPAKGHTE
+1062 
-1076 VVDKAVEPTC
+1076 
-1086 TETGLAEGKH
+1086 
-1096 CSVCNAVL
+1096 
-1104 VEQEVVPAKGHTEVI
+1104 
-1119 DKAVEPTCTET
+1119 
-1130 GLTEGKRCSVCGE
+1130 
-1143 VLVKQEVVPAKG
+1143 
-1155 HTEVIDKAVEPTCTK
+1155 
-1170 MGLTEG
+1170 
-1176 KHCSVCNAVLVEQ
+1176 
-1189 KVVPAKRHTEVIDK
+1189 
-1203 AVAPTCTKTGLT
+1203 
-1215 EGKHCSVCSAVLVE
+1215 
-1229 QEIVPAKGH
+1229 
-1238 IEVVDK
+1238 
-1244 AVEPT
+1244 
-1249 CTKTGLTEG
+1249 
-1258 KHCSVCSAVL
+1258 
-1268 VEQEIVPAKGHT
+1268 
-1280 EVVDK
+1280 
-1285 AVEPTC
+1285 
-1291 TETGLTEGKHCSV
+1291 
-1304 CGEVLVEQK
+1304 
-1313 VVPAKG
+1313 
-1319 HTEVIDK
+1319 
-1326 AVAPTCTK
+1326 
-1334 TGLTEG
+1334 
-1340 KHCSVCGEVLVE
+1340 
-1352 QEVVPAKGHTEVVD
+1352 
-1366 KAVEPTCTETGL
+1366 ETGL

-1387 SAVLVEQEVVPAK
+1387 S
-1400 GHTEVVD
+1400 T
-1407 KAVEPTCTKTGLTEG
+1407 
-1422 KHCSVCGEVLVEQE
+1422 VLVEQE

-1472 RADGGFLLSGLRIGA
+1472 RADGGFLLSGLQIGA

-1514 ANVACLL
+1514 ANAACLL
-1521 RRIGDV
+1521 LRIGDV

-1534 EDALQCTLDL
+1534 EDALRCTLDL

>member
-1 MRAKRASQRAAA
+1 MKLKRASRRAAA

-37 GSASAVPGET
+37 GSASAAPGET

-53 GSNLDKLAGVQGIVS
+53 GSNLEALAGVEGIVS

-86 ALGTVNTETAGQVS
+86 TLGTVNTETAGQVS

-109 SGSQNILRLDFRVRP
+109 SGSQSILRLDFRVRP

-129 EYLLDILIENAY
+129 DYLLDILIENAY
-141 NTGLGAVPLNGAPG
+141 NTGLTTVPLNGVSG

-162 QSTTKTLYFYSGSS
+162 QTTTKTLYFYSGSS

-184 QVSITACTY
+184 QVSITARTY

-201 KLEFRYDAALFTYV
+201 KLEFRYDAALFTCV
-215 AAEPLAALS
+215 AAEPLSALS
-224 GAVKSLDAS
+224 GAMKSLDIS

-255 LTLEAVADV
+255 LTLEAAADV

-286 GVGFTQALT
+286 GIGFTQALT
-295 LRKTEVTPE
+295 LRKTELTPE

-315 ARTDETITAVAVLD
+315 ARTNETITAVATLD

-363 GVCIVTNP
+363 GVCIETNP
-371 NFDGGQVK
+371 KIDGGQVK
-379 FTFICEKGFVDE
+379 FTFICAKGFADGAELV
-391 AVLLTMTFQPEKEG
+391 TMTFQPKKEG
-405 TVTLTPAIATSAVG
+405 AVTLTPTVTTSAVG
-419 ADRQPIA
+419 ADRRPIA

-495 EFTARYTAIPHTE
+495 EFTVRYTAIP
-508 VVDKAVEP
+508 
-516 TCTKA
+516 
-521 GLTEGK
+521 
-527 HCSVC
+527 
-532 GEVLVE
+532 
-538 QEVVPAKGHTEVVDK
+538 HTEVVDK

-572 CGEVLVEQTIV
+572 CSAVLVEQEIVLAKGHTEVVDKAVAPTCTKTGLTEGKHCSVCSAVLVKQEVVPAKGHTEVIDKAVEPTCTKTGLTEGKHCSVCNAVLVEQEIV
-583 PAKGHSWDSGK
+583 PAKGH
-594 ITIVPTCT
+594 
-602 GTGVK
+602 
-607 TYTCT
+607 
-612 ACAATRTETVSATGH
+612 TEVIDKA
-627 TVVTVAKVEP
+627 VEP
-637 TCTQPGRAAGTK
+637 TCTKTGLTEGK
-649 CSVCGEVLSGL
+649 HCSVCSAVLVEQ
-660 TEIKATGHTEVIDAA
+660 EIVPAKGHTEVIDKA

-708 HSWDSGKITIAPT
+708 HNWDSGKITAAPTCTKTGVKTYTCTECDATKTETASATGHTAVAVAKVEPTCTQSGRAAGTKCSVCGEVLSGMTEIKATGHTEVIDAAVAPTCTKTGLTEGKHCSVCGEVLVEQTIVPAKGHRWDGGKITIAPT

-786 TGHTEVIDKAVA
+786 TGHTEVIDKAV
-798 PTCTKTGLTEGKHC
+798 
-812 SVCSA
+812 
-817 VLVEQKVVPAKGHIE
+817 
-832 VVDKAVEPTCTETGL
+832 
-847 TEGKHC
+847 
-853 SVCGEVQVE
+853 
-862 QEVVPAK
+862 
-869 GHTEVIDKAV
+869 
-879 EPTCTETGLTEGKHC
+879 
-894 SVCGAVLV
+894 
-902 EQEIVPAKGHTEVID
+902 
-917 KTVKPTCTETGLTE
+917 
-931 GKHCSVCNKVLVKQ
+931 
-945 TIVPAKGH
+945 
-953 RWDGGKITAAPTCT
+953 
-967 GTGVKTYTCTACAAT
+967 
-982 RTETVSATGHT
+982 
-993 VVTVAKVEPTCTQPG
+993 
-1008 RAAGTKCSVCGE
+1008 
-1020 ILSGLTEIKAT
+1020 
-1031 GHTEVIDAAVEPTC
+1031 
-1045 TETGLTEGKHC
+1045 
-1056 SVCNAV
+1056 
-1062 LVEQRVVPAKGHTE
+1062 
-1076 VVDKAVEPTC
+1076 
-1086 TETGLAEGKH
+1086 
-1096 CSVCNAVL
+1096 
-1104 VEQEVVPAKGHTEVI
+1104 
-1119 DKAVEPTCTET
+1119 
-1130 GLTEGKRCSVCGE
+1130 
-1143 VLVKQEVVPAKG
+1143 
-1155 HTEVIDKAVEPTCTK
+1155 EPTCTK
-1170 MGLTEG
+1170 
-1176 KHCSVCNAVLVEQ
+1176 
-1189 KVVPAKRHTEVIDK
+1189 
-1203 AVAPTCTKTGLT
+1203 
-1215 EGKHCSVCSAVLVE
+1215 
-1229 QEIVPAKGH
+1229 
-1238 IEVVDK
+1238 
-1244 AVEPT
+1244 
-1249 CTKTGLTEG
+1249 
-1258 KHCSVCSAVL
+1258 
-1268 VEQEIVPAKGHT
+1268 
-1280 EVVDK
+1280 
-1285 AVEPTC
+1285 
-1291 TETGLTEGKHCSV
+1291 TGLTEGKHCSV

-1326 AVAPTCTK
+1326 AV
-1334 TGLTEG
+1334 
-1340 KHCSVCGEVLVE
+1340 
-1352 QEVVPAKGHTEVVD
+1352 
-1366 KAVEPTCTETGL
+1366 
-1378 TEGKHCSVC
+1378 
-1387 SAVLVEQEVVPAK
+1387 
-1400 GHTEVVD
+1400 
-1407 KAVEPTCTKTGLTEG
+1407 EPTCTKTGLTEG
-1422 KHCSVCGEVLVEQE
+1422 KHCSVCNTVLVEQK

-1449 AGVTDNAMVTLLKD
+1449 AGATDNAMVTLLKD

-1472 RADGGFLLSGLRIGA
+1472 RADGVFLLSGLRIGA

-1521 RRIGDV
+1521 LRIGDV